1 MIRWFARN
9 GIAANFLMLAIL
21 AGGLYM
27 AIFRTPLEIAPALSW
42 RTVMIEMPY
51 RGGTAKDVERAILIP
66 IEEALEGVQGIKQ
79 LNADGM
85 RGMARFYLQA
95 EPGADLRALMDEVKA
110 RVDTITTFPNETER
124 PRVFIPESGNYFA
137 VLNVAVTG
145 ELSPQDLRKAARRV
159 QEDLLEM
166 PGISRAEV
174 QGGRRVEIAIEARS
188 DRLQAYGLTFQE
200 LADAVRRFSIDLPA
214 GAIDSAGGTLII
226 RTRGQAFTEADFAHI
241 PIRAG
246 RGADVLLGEVAT
258 IRDGFEEGEKRV
270 EFNGHPALFV
280 QVMRTGQESAIDI
293 SNKVREYVR
302 TAGARFP
309 EGLRLTVWNDESLSI
324 RARLGSLASNT
335 LQGGLLVLLLL
346 GLTLRPKLAFWIAA
360 GIPVALAGGLLVMPW
375 LGMTANMMSLFGFF
389 IVIGIVGDDAIVT
402 GENIFG
408 KLKSGTLPP
417 LDAVVVGT
425 QEVSTPVTFGALTTI
440 VAFVPMLFFQG
451 TWGDYAKQIP
461 PVVTAVLLFSLLAC
475 KLFLPTHL
483 KGLAVAERQNAF
495 DRFQARITG
504 RLDRFVDGVYRPALD
519 AALKHR
525 AVVLAAFVAA
535 GLLMSGYCLGG
546 RMKFVS
552 FPSVDAR
559 RITAVL
565 RLPEDTPVEVTAR
578 YVDRISVAL
587 EQMRKEFQDPGTGE
601 SLIRNVTRVI
611 GSTDAR
617 GGFRKSAGLVSVEIA
632 DPSERS
638 EPGPRNAV
646 IANRWTELV
655 GPIPEATFF
664 RIFAEQSFEGGQEYA
679 DGNLHFELRGPTS
692 PRKAE
697 IAQRMKDLLESFGG
711 IRTAWAQ
718 INYGQDELE
727 LSLKPR
733 AAELGL
739 TQALLARQVR
749 QAFYGEE
756 AQRVQRGVDDIR
768 VMVRLPRADR
778 ETLHTLD
785 QLRIRTPRGAEVPL
799 ATVAEVRFAKA
810 PSFVERNDG
819 AEVIRIGAQPVDDSV
834 DVLGIARELE
844 PQLLALCLEGENLS
858 FQFKGYVA
866 EAAESRQRTILGAVG
881 LLLAIYALLAIPLQS
896 LTQPIFV
903 MLIIPMGTI
912 GALLGHLALGMTPS
926 FLSVFGMLALA
937 GISVNNSLVLVDY
950 VNQRRAAGVPLLEA
964 AREAGLRRFQPI
976 LLTSITTFVGLAPMI
991 FDRSI
996 EAQFL
1001 IPMAVSM
1008 GFGILFTTV
1017 ITLFLV
1023 PCALLFAQDTGNA
1036 LRRIVSGSSALGRH
1050 LPPPPSPESP

>member
-1 MIRWFARN
+1 MIRWFANN

-21 AGGLYM
+21 VGGIYT
-27 AIFRTPLEIAPALSW
+27 AVFRTPLEITPALSW

-79 LNADGM
+79 LNADGS
-85 RGMARFYLQA
+85 RGMARFYLTA
-95 EPGADLRALMDEVKA
+95 EPGTDLRALMDDVKA

-145 ELSPQDLRKAARRV
+145 EVGPHDLRKIARRV
-159 QEDLLEM
+159 QEDLLEI
-166 PGISRAEV
+166 PGISRSEV
-174 QGGRRVEIAIEARS
+174 QGGRRVEIAVEARA
-188 DRLQAYGLTFQE
+188 DRLLAYNLTFQD
-200 LADAVRRFSIDLPA
+200 LADAIRRFSIDLPA
-214 GAIDSAGGTLII
+214 GAIDSESGTFVV
-226 RTRGQAFTEADFAHI
+226 RTRGQAYSQTEFAKI
-241 PIRAG
+241 PIRAAN
-246 RGADVLLGEVAT
+246 GAEVLLGDVAT
-258 IRDGFEEGEKRV
+258 IHDGFEEGDKRV
-270 EFNGHPALFV
+270 EFNGRPALFV
-280 QVMRTGQESAIDI
+280 QVMRTGNESAIDI

-302 TAGARFP
+302 TAATRFP
-309 EGLRLTVWNDESLSI
+309 EGIQLTVWNDESISI
-324 RARLGSLASNT
+324 QARLSSLASNT
-335 LQGGLLVLLLL
+335 LQGGLLVLVLL
-346 GLTLRPKLAFWIAA
+346 GLTMRPQLAFWIAA

-375 LGMTANMMSLFGFF
+375 LGITANMMSLFAFF

-402 GENIFG
+402 GENIYD
-408 KLKSGTLPP
+408 KLRAGALPP
-417 LDAVVVGT
+417 LEAVIEGT
-425 QEVSTPVTFGALTTI
+425 REVSTPVTFGALTTI
-440 VAFVPMLFFQG
+440 VAFVPMMFFQG

-483 KGLAVAERQNAF
+483 KDLNMGASENAF

-504 RLDRFVDGVYRPALD
+504 GLGWFVERVYRPALD
-519 AALKHR
+519 AALRHR
-525 AVVLAAFVAA
+525 ATVLTAFLTA
-535 GLLMSGYCLGG
+535 GLLMAGYCIGG

-559 RITAVL
+559 RISAVL
-565 RLPEDTPVEVTAR
+565 VLPENTPLEVTAR
-578 YVDRISVAL
+578 YVDRITAAL
-587 EQMRKEFQDPGTGE
+587 EQMRREFVDPGTGE

-611 GSTDAR
+611 GGTDAR
-617 GGFRKSAGLVSVEIA
+617 SGFRKSAGQLTVEIT

-638 EPGPRNAV
+638 VIGPRNS
-646 IANRWTELV
+646 ILANRWTELI
-655 GPIPEATFF
+655 GPIPEAQFF
-664 RIFAEQSFEGGQEYA
+664 RVYSEQSFEGGQEYA
-679 DGNLHFELRGPTS
+679 DGNLNFELRGPTS
-692 PRKAE
+692 PKKAE
-697 IAQRMKDLLESFGG
+697 IAQRMKTLLESYGG

-733 AAELGL
+733 AAELGV
-739 TQALLARQVR
+739 TQVLLARQVR

-768 VMVRLPRADR
+768 VMVRLPRVDR
-778 ETLHTLD
+778 ERLHTLD
-785 QLRIRTPRGAEVPL
+785 HLRIRTPRGAEVPL
-799 ATVAEVRFAKA
+799 ATVAEVRFTKA
-810 PSFVERNDG
+810 PSFVERNDR
-819 AEVIRIGAQPVDDSV
+819 AEVIRIGAQPADESV
-834 DVLGIARELE
+834 NLISIARELE
-844 PQLLALCLEGENLS
+844 PRLLELCLEGEGLS

-866 EAAESRQRTILGAVG
+866 EAAESRQRTILGAVA
-881 LLLAIYALLAIPLQS
+881 LLVAIYALLAIPLQS
-896 LTQPIFV
+896 LTQPIYV

-912 GALLGHLALGMTPS
+912 GALLGHMALGMTPS
-926 FLSVFGMLALA
+926 FLSIFGMLALA
-937 GISVNNSLVLVDY
+937 GISVSNSLVLVDY
-950 VNQRRAAGVPLLEA
+950 VNQRRAAGSSLIEA

-976 LLTSITTFVGLAPMI
+976 LLTSVTTFVGLAPMI

-1008 GFGILFTTV
+1008 GFGILFTTL

-1023 PCALLFAQDTGNA
+1023 PCALLTAEDLTIACSRIFRTTGP
-1036 LRRIVSGSSALGRH
+1036 V
-1050 LPPPPSPESP
+1050 PSVL

>member
-1 MIRWFARN
+1 MIRWFANN

-21 AGGLYM
+21 AGGIYT
-27 AIFRTPLEIAPALSW
+27 AVFRTPLEITPALSW

-79 LNADGM
+79 LNADGS
-85 RGMARFYLQA
+85 RGMARFYLTA
-95 EPGADLRALMDEVKA
+95 EPGTDLRALMDDVKA

-145 ELSPQDLRKAARRV
+145 EVGPHDLRKIARRV
-159 QEDLLEM
+159 QEDLLEI
-166 PGISRAEV
+166 PGISRSEV
-174 QGGRRVEIAIEARS
+174 QGGRRVEIAVEARA
-188 DRLQAYGLTFQE
+188 DRLLAYKLTFQD
-200 LADAVRRFSIDLPA
+200 LADAIRRFSIDLPA
-214 GAIDSAGGTLII
+214 GAIDSESGTFVV
-226 RTRGQAFTEADFAHI
+226 RTRGQAYSETEFAKI
-241 PIRAG
+241 PIRAAN
-246 RGADVLLGEVAT
+246 GAEVLLGDVAT
-258 IRDGFEEGEKRV
+258 IHDGFEEGDKRV
-270 EFNGHPALFV
+270 EFNGRPALFV
-280 QVMRTGQESAIDI
+280 QVMRTGNESAIDI

-302 TAGARFP
+302 TAATRFP
-309 EGLRLTVWNDESLSI
+309 EGIRLTVWNDESISI
-324 RARLGSLASNT
+324 RARLSSLASNT
-335 LQGGLLVLLLL
+335 LQGGLLVLVLL
-346 GLTLRPKLAFWIAA
+346 GLTMRPQLAFWIAA

-375 LGMTANMMSLFGFF
+375 LGITANMMSLFAFF

-402 GENIFG
+402 GENIYD
-408 KLKSGTLPP
+408 KLRAGTLSP
-417 LDAVVVGT
+417 LEAVIEGT
-425 QEVSTPVTFGALTTI
+425 REVSTPVTFGALTTI
-440 VAFVPMLFFQG
+440 VAFVPMMFFQG

-483 KGLAVAERQNAF
+483 KDLNMGASENAF

-504 RLDRFVDGVYRPALD
+504 GLGWFVERVYRPALD
-519 AALKHR
+519 AALRHR
-525 AVVLAAFVAA
+525 ATVLTAFLTA
-535 GLLMSGYCLGG
+535 GLLMAGYCIGG

-559 RITAVL
+559 RITAVIV
-565 RLPEDTPVEVTAR
+565 LPENTPLEVTAR
-578 YVDRISVAL
+578 YVDRITAAL
-587 EQMRKEFQDPGTGE
+587 EQMKREFVDPGTGE

-611 GSTDAR
+611 GGTDAR
-617 GGFRKSAGLVSVEIA
+617 SGFRKSAGQLTVEIT

-638 EPGPRNAV
+638 VTGPRNS
-646 IANRWTELV
+646 ILANRWTELI
-655 GPIPEATFF
+655 GPIPEAQFF
-664 RIFAEQSFEGGQEYA
+664 RVYSEQSFEGGQEYA
-679 DGNLHFELRGPTS
+679 DGNLNFELRGPTS
-692 PRKAE
+692 PKKAE
-697 IAQRMKDLLESFGG
+697 IAQRMKTLLESYGG

-733 AAELGL
+733 AAELGV

-768 VMVRLPRADR
+768 VMVRLPRVDR
-778 ETLHTLD
+778 ERLHTLD
-785 QLRIRTPRGAEVPL
+785 HLRIRTPRGAEVPL
-799 ATVAEVRFAKA
+799 ATVAEVRFTKA
-810 PSFVERNDG
+810 PSFVERNDR
-819 AEVIRIGAQPVDDSV
+819 AEVIRIGAQPADESV
-834 DVLGIARELE
+834 NLISIARELE
-844 PQLLALCLEGENLS
+844 PRLLELCLEGEGLS

-866 EAAESRQRTILGAVG
+866 EAAESRQRTILGAVA
-881 LLLAIYALLAIPLQS
+881 LLVAIYALLAIPLQS
-896 LTQPIFV
+896 LTQPIYV

-912 GALLGHLALGMTPS
+912 GALLGHMALDMTPS
-926 FLSVFGMLALA
+926 FLSIFGMLALA
-937 GISVNNSLVLVDY
+937 GISVSNSLVLVDY
-950 VNQRRAAGVPLLEA
+950 VNQRRAAGSSLIEA

-976 LLTSITTFVGLAPMI
+976 LLTSVTTFVGLAPMI

-1008 GFGILFTTV
+1008 GFGILFTTI

-1023 PCALLFAQDTGNA
+1023 PCALLTAEDLTIACSRIFRTTG
-1036 LRRIVSGSSALGRH
+1036 SGNNFRF
-1050 LPPPPSPESP
+1050 

>member
-1 MIRWFARN
+1 MIRWFANN

-21 AGGLYM
+21 VGGIYT
-27 AIFRTPLEIAPALSW
+27 AVFRTPLEITPSLSW

-79 LNADGM
+79 LNADGS
-85 RGMARFYLQA
+85 RGMARFYLTA
-95 EPGADLRALMDEVKA
+95 EPGTDLRALMDDVKA

-145 ELSPQDLRKAARRV
+145 EVGPHDLRKIARRV
-159 QEDLLEM
+159 QEDLLEI
-166 PGISRAEV
+166 PGISRSEV
-174 QGGRRVEIAIEARS
+174 QGGRRVEIAVEARA
-188 DRLQAYGLTFQE
+188 DRLLAYNLTFQD
-200 LADAVRRFSIDLPA
+200 LADAIRRFSIDLPA
-214 GAIDSAGGTLII
+214 GAIDSESGTFVV
-226 RTRGQAFTEADFAHI
+226 RTRGQAYSQTEFAKI
-241 PIRAG
+241 PIRAAN
-246 RGADVLLGEVAT
+246 GAEVLLGDVAT
-258 IRDGFEEGEKRV
+258 IHDGFEEGDKRV
-270 EFNGHPALFV
+270 EFNGRPALFV
-280 QVMRTGQESAIDI
+280 QVMRTGNESAIDI

-302 TAGARFP
+302 TAATRFP
-309 EGLRLTVWNDESLSI
+309 EGIQLTVWNDESISI
-324 RARLGSLASNT
+324 QARLSSLASNT
-335 LQGGLLVLLLL
+335 LQGGLLVLVLL
-346 GLTLRPKLAFWIAA
+346 GLTMRPQLAFWIAA

-375 LGMTANMMSLFGFF
+375 LGITANMMSLFAFF

-402 GENIFG
+402 GENIYD
-408 KLKSGTLPP
+408 KLRAGALPP
-417 LDAVVVGT
+417 LEAVIEGT
-425 QEVSTPVTFGALTTI
+425 REVSTPVTFGALTTI
-440 VAFVPMLFFQG
+440 VAFVPMMFFQG

-483 KGLAVAERQNAF
+483 KDLNMGASENAF

-504 RLDRFVDGVYRPALD
+504 GLGWFVERVYRPALD
-519 AALKHR
+519 AALRHR
-525 AVVLAAFVAA
+525 ATVLTAFLTA
-535 GLLMSGYCLGG
+535 GLLMAGYCIGG

-559 RITAVL
+559 RISAVL
-565 RLPEDTPVEVTAR
+565 VLPENTPLEVTAR
-578 YVDRISVAL
+578 YVDRITAAL
-587 EQMRKEFQDPGTGE
+587 EQMRREFVDPGTGE

-611 GSTDAR
+611 GGTDAR
-617 GGFRKSAGLVSVEIA
+617 SGFRKSAGQLTVEIT

-638 EPGPRNAV
+638 VIGPRNS
-646 IANRWTELV
+646 ILANRWTELI
-655 GPIPEATFF
+655 GPIPEAQFF
-664 RIFAEQSFEGGQEYA
+664 RVYSEQSFEGGQEYA
-679 DGNLHFELRGPTS
+679 DGNLNFELRGPTS
-692 PRKAE
+692 PKKAE
-697 IAQRMKDLLESFGG
+697 IAQRMKTLLESYGG

-733 AAELGL
+733 AAELGV
-739 TQALLARQVR
+739 TQVLLARQVR

-768 VMVRLPRADR
+768 VMVRLPRVDR
-778 ETLHTLD
+778 ERLHTLD
-785 QLRIRTPRGAEVPL
+785 HLRIRTPRGAEVPL
-799 ATVAEVRFAKA
+799 ATVAEVRFTKA
-810 PSFVERNDG
+810 PSFVERNDR
-819 AEVIRIGAQPVDDSV
+819 AEVIRIGAQPADESV
-834 DVLGIARELE
+834 NLISIARELE
-844 PQLLALCLEGENLS
+844 PRLLELCLEGEGLS

-866 EAAESRQRTILGAVG
+866 EAAESRQRTILGAVA
-881 LLLAIYALLAIPLQS
+881 LLVAIYALLAIPLQS
-896 LTQPIFV
+896 LTQPIYV

-912 GALLGHLALGMTPS
+912 GALLGHMALGMTPS
-926 FLSVFGMLALA
+926 FLSIFGMLALA
-937 GISVNNSLVLVDY
+937 GISVSNSLVLVDY
-950 VNQRRAAGVPLLEA
+950 VNQRRAAGSSLIEA

-976 LLTSITTFVGLAPMI
+976 LLTSVTTFVGLAPMI

-1008 GFGILFTTV
+1008 GFGILFTTL

-1023 PCALLFAQDTGNA
+1023 PCALLTAEDLTIACSRIFRTTGP
-1036 LRRIVSGSSALGRH
+1036 V
-1050 LPPPPSPESP
+1050 PSVP

>member
-1 MIRWFARN
+1 MIRWFANN

-21 AGGLYM
+21 VGGIYT
-27 AIFRTPLEIAPALSW
+27 AVFRTPLEITPSLSW

-79 LNADGM
+79 LNADGS
-85 RGMARFYLQA
+85 RGMARFYLTA
-95 EPGADLRALMDEVKA
+95 EPSTDLRALMDDVKA

-145 ELSPQDLRKAARRV
+145 EVGPHDLRKIARRV
-159 QEDLLEM
+159 QEDLLEI
-166 PGISRAEV
+166 PGISRSEV
-174 QGGRRVEIAIEARS
+174 QGGRRVEIAVEARA
-188 DRLQAYGLTFQE
+188 DRLLAYNLTFQD
-200 LADAVRRFSIDLPA
+200 LADAIRRFSIDLPA
-214 GAIDSAGGTLII
+214 GAIDSESGTFVV
-226 RTRGQAFTEADFAHI
+226 RTRGQAYSQTEFAKI
-241 PIRAG
+241 PIRAAN
-246 RGADVLLGEVAT
+246 GAEVLLGDVAT
-258 IRDGFEEGEKRV
+258 IHDGFEEGDKRV
-270 EFNGHPALFV
+270 EFNGRPALFV
-280 QVMRTGQESAIDI
+280 QVMRTGNESAIDI

-302 TAGARFP
+302 TAATRFP
-309 EGLRLTVWNDESLSI
+309 EGIQLTVWNDESISI
-324 RARLGSLASNT
+324 QARLSSLASNT
-335 LQGGLLVLLLL
+335 LQGGLLVLVLL
-346 GLTLRPKLAFWIAA
+346 GLTMRPQLAFWIAA

-375 LGMTANMMSLFGFF
+375 LGITANMMSLFAFF

-402 GENIFG
+402 GENIYD
-408 KLKSGTLPP
+408 KLRAGALPP
-417 LDAVVVGT
+417 LEAVIEGT
-425 QEVSTPVTFGALTTI
+425 REVSTPVTFGALTTI
-440 VAFVPMLFFQG
+440 VAFVPMMFFQG

-483 KGLAVAERQNAF
+483 KDLNMGASENAF

-504 RLDRFVDGVYRPALD
+504 GLGWFVERVYRPALD
-519 AALKHR
+519 AALRHR
-525 AVVLAAFVAA
+525 ATVLTAFLTA
-535 GLLMSGYCLGG
+535 GLLMAGYCIGG

-559 RITAVL
+559 RISAVL
-565 RLPEDTPVEVTAR
+565 VLPENTPLEVTAR
-578 YVDRISVAL
+578 YVDRITAAL
-587 EQMRKEFQDPGTGE
+587 EQMRREFVDPGTGE

-611 GSTDAR
+611 GGTDAR
-617 GGFRKSAGLVSVEIA
+617 SGFRKSAGQLTVEIT

-638 EPGPRNAV
+638 VIGPRNS
-646 IANRWTELV
+646 ILANRWTELI
-655 GPIPEATFF
+655 GPIPEAQFF
-664 RIFAEQSFEGGQEYA
+664 RVYSEQSFEGGQEYA
-679 DGNLHFELRGPTS
+679 DGNLNFELRGPTS
-692 PRKAE
+692 PKKAE
-697 IAQRMKDLLESFGG
+697 IAQRMKTLLESYGG

-733 AAELGL
+733 AAELGV

-768 VMVRLPRADR
+768 VMVRLPRVDR
-778 ETLHTLD
+778 ERLHTLD
-785 QLRIRTPRGAEVPL
+785 HLRIRTPRGAEVPL
-799 ATVAEVRFAKA
+799 ATVAEVRFTKA
-810 PSFVERNDG
+810 PSFVERNDR
-819 AEVIRIGAQPVDDSV
+819 AEVIRIGAQPADESV
-834 DVLGIARELE
+834 NLISIARELE
-844 PQLLALCLEGENLS
+844 PRLLELCLEGEGLS

-866 EAAESRQRTILGAVG
+866 EAAESRQRTILGAVA
-881 LLLAIYALLAIPLQS
+881 LLVAIYALLAIPLQS
-896 LTQPIFV
+896 LTQPIYV

-912 GALLGHLALGMTPS
+912 GALLGHMALGMTPS
-926 FLSVFGMLALA
+926 FLSIFGMLALA
-937 GISVNNSLVLVDY
+937 GISVSNSLVLVDY
-950 VNQRRAAGVPLLEA
+950 VNQRRAAGSSLIEA

-976 LLTSITTFVGLAPMI
+976 LLTSVTTFVGLAPMI

-1008 GFGILFTTV
+1008 GFGILFTTL

-1023 PCALLFAQDTGNA
+1023 PCALLTAEDLTIACSRIFRTTGP
-1036 LRRIVSGSSALGRH
+1036 V
-1050 LPPPPSPESP
+1050 PSVP

>member
-1 MIRWFARN
+1 MIRWFANN

-21 AGGLYM
+21 AGGIYT
-27 AIFRTPLEIAPALSW
+27 AVFRTPLEITPALSW

-79 LNADGM
+79 LNADGS
-85 RGMARFYLQA
+85 RGMARFYLTA
-95 EPGADLRALMDEVKA
+95 EPGTDLRALMDDVKA

-145 ELSPQDLRKAARRV
+145 EVGPHDLRKIARRV
-159 QEDLLEM
+159 QEDLLEI
-166 PGISRAEV
+166 PGISRSEV
-174 QGGRRVEIAIEARS
+174 QGGRRVEIAVEARA
-188 DRLQAYGLTFQE
+188 DRLLAYKLTFQD
-200 LADAVRRFSIDLPA
+200 LADAIRRFSIDLPA
-214 GAIDSAGGTLII
+214 GAIDSESGTFVV
-226 RTRGQAFTEADFAHI
+226 RTRGQAYSETEFAKI
-241 PIRAG
+241 PIRAAN
-246 RGADVLLGEVAT
+246 GAEVLLGDVAT
-258 IRDGFEEGEKRV
+258 IHDGFEEGDKRV
-270 EFNGHPALFV
+270 EFNGRPALFV
-280 QVMRTGQESAIDI
+280 QVMRTGNESAIDI

-302 TAGARFP
+302 TAATRFP
-309 EGLRLTVWNDESLSI
+309 EGIRLTVWNDESISI
-324 RARLGSLASNT
+324 RARLSSLASNT
-335 LQGGLLVLLLL
+335 LQGGLLVLVLL
-346 GLTLRPKLAFWIAA
+346 GLTMRPQLAFWIAA

-375 LGMTANMMSLFGFF
+375 LGITANMMSLFAFF

-402 GENIFG
+402 GENIYD
-408 KLKSGTLPP
+408 KLRAGTLSP
-417 LDAVVVGT
+417 LEAVIEGT
-425 QEVSTPVTFGALTTI
+425 REVSTPVTFGALTTI
-440 VAFVPMLFFQG
+440 VAFVPMMFFQG

-483 KGLAVAERQNAF
+483 KDLNMGASENAF

-504 RLDRFVDGVYRPALD
+504 GLGWFVERVYRPALD
-519 AALKHR
+519 AALRHR
-525 AVVLAAFVAA
+525 ATVLTAFLTA
-535 GLLMSGYCLGG
+535 GLLMAGYCIGG

-559 RITAVL
+559 RITAVIV
-565 RLPEDTPVEVTAR
+565 LPENTPLEVTAR
-578 YVDRISVAL
+578 YVDRITAAL
-587 EQMRKEFQDPGTGE
+587 EQMKREFVDPGTGE

-611 GSTDAR
+611 GGTDAR
-617 GGFRKSAGLVSVEIA
+617 SGFRKSAGQLTVEIT

-638 EPGPRNAV
+638 VTGPRNS
-646 IANRWTELV
+646 ILANRWTELI
-655 GPIPEATFF
+655 GPIPEAQFF
-664 RIFAEQSFEGGQEYA
+664 RVYSEQSFEGGQEYA
-679 DGNLHFELRGPTS
+679 DGNLNFELRGPTS
-692 PRKAE
+692 PKKAE
-697 IAQRMKDLLESFGG
+697 IAQRMKTLLESYGG

-733 AAELGL
+733 AAELGV

-768 VMVRLPRADR
+768 VMVRLPRVDR
-778 ETLHTLD
+778 ERLHTLD
-785 QLRIRTPRGAEVPL
+785 HLRIRTPRGAEVPL
-799 ATVAEVRFAKA
+799 ATVAEVRFTKA
-810 PSFVERNDG
+810 PSFVERNDR
-819 AEVIRIGAQPVDDSV
+819 AEVIRIGAQPADESV
-834 DVLGIARELE
+834 NLISIARELE
-844 PQLLALCLEGENLS
+844 PRLLELCLEGEGLS

-866 EAAESRQRTILGAVG
+866 EAAESRQRTILGAVA
-881 LLLAIYALLAIPLQS
+881 LLVAIYALLAIPLQS
-896 LTQPIFV
+896 LTQPIYV

-912 GALLGHLALGMTPS
+912 GALLGHMALDMTPS
-926 FLSVFGMLALA
+926 FLSIFGMLALA
-937 GISVNNSLVLVDY
+937 GISVSNSLVLVDY
-950 VNQRRAAGVPLLEA
+950 VNQRRAAGSSLIEA

-976 LLTSITTFVGLAPMI
+976 LLTSVTTFVGLAPMI

-1008 GFGILFTTV
+1008 GFGILFTTI

-1023 PCALLFAQDTGNA
+1023 PCALLTAEDLTIACSRIFRTTGSTTG
-1036 LRRIVSGSSALGRH
+1036 SGNNFRF
-1050 LPPPPSPESP
+1050 

>member
-1 MIRWFARN
+1 MIRWFANN

-21 AGGLYM
+21 AGGIYI
-27 AIFRTPLEIAPALSW
+27 AVFRTPLEITPALSW

-79 LNADGM
+79 LNADGS
-85 RGMARFYLQA
+85 RGMARFYLTA
-95 EPGADLRALMDEVKA
+95 EPGTDLRALMDDVKA

-145 ELSPQDLRKAARRV
+145 EVGPHDLRKIARRV
-159 QEDLLEM
+159 QEDLLEI
-166 PGISRAEV
+166 PGISRSEV
-174 QGGRRVEIAIEARS
+174 QGGRRVEIAVEARA
-188 DRLQAYGLTFQE
+188 DRLLAYKLTFQD
-200 LADAVRRFSIDLPA
+200 LADAIRRFSIDLPA
-214 GAIDSAGGTLII
+214 GAIDSESGTFVV
-226 RTRGQAFTEADFAHI
+226 RTRGQAYSETEFAKI
-241 PIRAG
+241 PIRAAN
-246 RGADVLLGEVAT
+246 GAEVLLGDVAT
-258 IRDGFEEGEKRV
+258 IHDGFEEGDKRV
-270 EFNGHPALFV
+270 EFNGRPALFV
-280 QVMRTGQESAIDI
+280 QVMRTGNESAIDI

-302 TAGARFP
+302 TAATRFP
-309 EGLRLTVWNDESLSI
+309 EGIRLTVWNDESISI
-324 RARLGSLASNT
+324 RARLSSLASNT
-335 LQGGLLVLLLL
+335 LQGGLLVLVLL
-346 GLTLRPKLAFWIAA
+346 GLTMRPQLAFWIAA

-375 LGMTANMMSLFGFF
+375 LGITANMMSLFAFF

-402 GENIFG
+402 GENIYD
-408 KLKSGTLPP
+408 KLRAGTLPP
-417 LDAVVVGT
+417 LEAVIEGT
-425 QEVSTPVTFGALTTI
+425 REVSTPVTFGALTTI
-440 VAFVPMLFFQG
+440 VAFVPMMFFQG

-483 KGLAVAERQNAF
+483 KDLNMGASENAF

-504 RLDRFVDGVYRPALD
+504 GLGWFVERVYRPALD
-519 AALKHR
+519 AALRHR
-525 AVVLAAFVAA
+525 ATVLTAFLTA
-535 GLLMSGYCLGG
+535 GLLMAGYCIGG

-559 RITAVL
+559 RITAVIV
-565 RLPEDTPVEVTAR
+565 LPENTPLEVTAR
-578 YVDRISVAL
+578 YVDRITAAL
-587 EQMRKEFQDPGTGE
+587 EQMKREFVDPGTGE

-611 GSTDAR
+611 GGTDAR
-617 GGFRKSAGLVSVEIA
+617 SGFRKSAGQLTVEIT

-638 EPGPRNAV
+638 VTGPRNS
-646 IANRWTELV
+646 ILANRWTELI
-655 GPIPEATFF
+655 GPIPEAQFF
-664 RIFAEQSFEGGQEYA
+664 RVYSEQSFEGGQEYA
-679 DGNLHFELRGPTS
+679 DGNLNFELRGPTS
-692 PRKAE
+692 PKKAE
-697 IAQRMKDLLESFGG
+697 IAQRMKTLLESYGG

-733 AAELGL
+733 AAELGV

-768 VMVRLPRADR
+768 VMVRLPRVDR
-778 ETLHTLD
+778 ERLHTLD
-785 QLRIRTPRGAEVPL
+785 HLRIRTPRGAEVPL
-799 ATVAEVRFAKA
+799 ATVAEVRFTKA
-810 PSFVERNDG
+810 PSFVERNDR
-819 AEVIRIGAQPVDDSV
+819 AEVIRIGAQPADESV
-834 DVLGIARELE
+834 NLISIARELE
-844 PQLLALCLEGENLS
+844 PRLLELCLEGEGLS

-866 EAAESRQRTILGAVG
+866 EAAESRQRTILGAVA
-881 LLLAIYALLAIPLQS
+881 LLVAIYALLAIPLQS
-896 LTQPIFV
+896 LTQPIYV

-912 GALLGHLALGMTPS
+912 GALLGHMALDMTPS
-926 FLSVFGMLALA
+926 FLSIFGMLALA
-937 GISVNNSLVLVDY
+937 GISVSNSLVLVDY
-950 VNQRRAAGVPLLEA
+950 VNQRRAAGSSLIEA

-976 LLTSITTFVGLAPMI
+976 LLTSVTTFVGLAPMI

-1008 GFGILFTTV
+1008 GFGILFTTI

-1023 PCALLFAQDTGNA
+1023 PCALLTAEDLTIACSRIFRTTGSTTGSGND
-1036 LRRIVSGSSALGRH
+1036 LRF
-1050 LPPPPSPESP
+1050 

>member
-1 MIRWFARN
+1 MIRWFANN

-21 AGGLYM
+21 VGGIYT
-27 AIFRTPLEIAPALSW
+27 AVFRTPLEITPALSW

-79 LNADGM
+79 LNADGS
-85 RGMARFYLQA
+85 RGMARFYLTA
-95 EPGADLRALMDEVKA
+95 EPSTDLRALMDDVKA

-145 ELSPQDLRKAARRV
+145 EVGPHDLRKIARRV
-159 QEDLLEM
+159 QEDLLEI
-166 PGISRAEV
+166 PGISRSEV
-174 QGGRRVEIAIEARS
+174 QGGRRVEIAVEARA
-188 DRLQAYGLTFQE
+188 DRLLAYNLTFQD
-200 LADAVRRFSIDLPA
+200 LADAIRRFSIDLPA
-214 GAIDSAGGTLII
+214 GAIDSESGTFVV
-226 RTRGQAFTEADFAHI
+226 RTRGQAYSQTEFAKI
-241 PIRAG
+241 PIRAAN
-246 RGADVLLGEVAT
+246 GAEVLLGDVAT
-258 IRDGFEEGEKRV
+258 IHDGFEEGDKRV
-270 EFNGHPALFV
+270 EFNGRPALFV
-280 QVMRTGQESAIDI
+280 QVMRTGNESAIDI

-302 TAGARFP
+302 TAATRFP
-309 EGLRLTVWNDESLSI
+309 EGIQLTVWNDESISI
-324 RARLGSLASNT
+324 RARLSSLASNT
-335 LQGGLLVLLLL
+335 LQGGLLVLVLL
-346 GLTLRPKLAFWIAA
+346 GLTMRPQLAFWIAA

-375 LGMTANMMSLFGFF
+375 LGITANMMSLFAFF

-402 GENIFG
+402 GENIYD
-408 KLKSGTLPP
+408 KLRAGALPP
-417 LDAVVVGT
+417 LEAVIEGT
-425 QEVSTPVTFGALTTI
+425 REVSTPVTFGALTTI
-440 VAFVPMLFFQG
+440 VAFVPMMFFQG

-483 KGLAVAERQNAF
+483 KDLNMGASENAF

-504 RLDRFVDGVYRPALD
+504 GLGWFVERVYRPALD
-519 AALKHR
+519 AALRHR
-525 AVVLAAFVAA
+525 ATVLTAFLTA
-535 GLLMSGYCLGG
+535 GLLMAGYCIGG

-559 RITAVL
+559 RISAVL
-565 RLPEDTPVEVTAR
+565 VLPENTPLEVTAR
-578 YVDRISVAL
+578 YVDRITAAL
-587 EQMRKEFQDPGTGE
+587 EQMKREFVDPGTGE

-611 GSTDAR
+611 GGTDAR
-617 GGFRKSAGLVSVEIA
+617 SGFRKSAGQLTVEIT

-638 EPGPRNAV
+638 VTGPRNS
-646 IANRWTELV
+646 ILANRWTELI
-655 GPIPEATFF
+655 GPIPEAQFF
-664 RIFAEQSFEGGQEYA
+664 RVYSEQSFEGGQEYA
-679 DGNLHFELRGPTS
+679 DGNLNFELRGPTS
-692 PRKAE
+692 PKKAE
-697 IAQRMKDLLESFGG
+697 IAQRMKTLLESYGS

-733 AAELGL
+733 AAELGV

-768 VMVRLPRADR
+768 VMVRLPREDR
-778 ETLHTLD
+778 ERLHTLD
-785 QLRIRTPRGAEVPL
+785 HLRIRTPRGAEVPL
-799 ATVAEVRFAKA
+799 ATVAEVRFTKA
-810 PSFVERNDG
+810 PSFVERNDR
-819 AEVIRIGAQPVDDSV
+819 AEVIRIGAQPADESV
-834 DVLGIARELE
+834 NLISIARELE
-844 PQLLALCLEGENLS
+844 PRLLELCLEGEGLS

-866 EAAESRQRTILGAVG
+866 EAAESRQRTILGAVA
-881 LLLAIYALLAIPLQS
+881 LLVAIYALLAIPLQS
-896 LTQPIFV
+896 LTQPIYV

-912 GALLGHLALGMTPS
+912 GALLGHMALGITPS
-926 FLSVFGMLALA
+926 FLSIFGMLALA
-937 GISVNNSLVLVDY
+937 GISVSNSLVLVDY
-950 VNQRRAAGVPLLEA
+950 VNQRRAAGSSLIEA

-976 LLTSITTFVGLAPMI
+976 LLTSVTTFVGLAPMI

-1008 GFGILFTTV
+1008 GFGILFTTI

-1023 PCALLFAQDTGNA
+1023 PCALLTAEDLTIACSRIFRTTGP
-1036 LRRIVSGSSALGRH
+1036 V
-1050 LPPPPSPESP
+1050 PSVL

>member
-1 MIRWFARN
+1 MIRWFANN

-21 AGGLYM
+21 VGGIYT
-27 AIFRTPLEIAPALSW
+27 AVFRTPLEITPSLSW

-79 LNADGM
+79 LNADGS
-85 RGMARFYLQA
+85 RGMARFYLTA
-95 EPGADLRALMDEVKA
+95 EPSTDLRALMDDVKA

-145 ELSPQDLRKAARRV
+145 EVGPHDLRKIARRV
-159 QEDLLEM
+159 QEDLLEI
-166 PGISRAEV
+166 PGISRSEV
-174 QGGRRVEIAIEARS
+174 QGGRRVEIAVEARA
-188 DRLQAYGLTFQE
+188 DRLLAYNLTFQD
-200 LADAVRRFSIDLPA
+200 LADAIRRFSIDLPA
-214 GAIDSAGGTLII
+214 GAIDSESGTFVV
-226 RTRGQAFTEADFAHI
+226 RTRGQAYSQTEFAKI
-241 PIRAG
+241 PIRAAN
-246 RGADVLLGEVAT
+246 GAEVLLGDVAT
-258 IRDGFEEGEKRV
+258 IHDGFEEGDKRV
-270 EFNGHPALFV
+270 EFNGRPALFV
-280 QVMRTGQESAIDI
+280 QVMRTGNESAIDI

-302 TAGARFP
+302 TAATRFP
-309 EGLRLTVWNDESLSI
+309 EGIQLTVWNDESISI
-324 RARLGSLASNT
+324 QARLSSLASNT
-335 LQGGLLVLLLL
+335 LQGGLLVLVLL
-346 GLTLRPKLAFWIAA
+346 GLTMRPQLAFWIAA

-375 LGMTANMMSLFGFF
+375 LGITANMMSLFAFF

-402 GENIFG
+402 GENIYD
-408 KLKSGTLPP
+408 KLRAGALPP
-417 LDAVVVGT
+417 LEAVIEGT
-425 QEVSTPVTFGALTTI
+425 REVSTPVTFGALTTI
-440 VAFVPMLFFQG
+440 VAFVPMMFFQG

-483 KGLAVAERQNAF
+483 KDLNMGASENAF

-504 RLDRFVDGVYRPALD
+504 GLGWFVERVYRPALD
-519 AALKHR
+519 AALRHR
-525 AVVLAAFVAA
+525 ATVLTAFLTA
-535 GLLMSGYCLGG
+535 GLLMAGYCIGG

-559 RITAVL
+559 RISAVL
-565 RLPEDTPVEVTAR
+565 VLPENTPLEVTAR
-578 YVDRISVAL
+578 YVDRITAAL
-587 EQMRKEFQDPGTGE
+587 EQMRREFVDPGTGE

-611 GSTDAR
+611 GGTDAR
-617 GGFRKSAGLVSVEIA
+617 GGFRKSAGQLTVEIT

-638 EPGPRNAV
+638 VTGPRNS
-646 IANRWTELV
+646 ILANRWTELI
-655 GPIPEATFF
+655 GPIPEAQFF
-664 RIFAEQSFEGGQEYA
+664 RVYSEQSFEGGQEYA
-679 DGNLHFELRGPTS
+679 DGNLNFELRGPTS
-692 PRKAE
+692 PKKAE
-697 IAQRMKDLLESFGG
+697 IAQRMKTLLESYGG

-733 AAELGL
+733 AAELGV

-768 VMVRLPRADR
+768 VMVRLPRVDR
-778 ETLHTLD
+778 ERLHTLD
-785 QLRIRTPRGAEVPL
+785 HLRIRTPRGAEVPL
-799 ATVAEVRFAKA
+799 ATVAEVRFTKA
-810 PSFVERNDG
+810 PSFVERNDR
-819 AEVIRIGAQPVDDSV
+819 AEVIRIGAQPADESV
-834 DVLGIARELE
+834 NLISIARELE
-844 PQLLALCLEGENLS
+844 PRLLELCLEGEGLS

-866 EAAESRQRTILGAVG
+866 EAAESRQRTILGAVA
-881 LLLAIYALLAIPLQS
+881 LLVAIYALLAIPLQS
-896 LTQPIFV
+896 LTQPIYV

-912 GALLGHLALGMTPS
+912 GALLGHMALGMTPS
-926 FLSVFGMLALA
+926 FLSIFGMLALA
-937 GISVNNSLVLVDY
+937 GISVSNSLVLVDY
-950 VNQRRAAGVPLLEA
+950 VNQRRAAGSSLIEA

-976 LLTSITTFVGLAPMI
+976 LLTSVTTFVGLAPMI

-1008 GFGILFTTV
+1008 GFGILFTTI

-1023 PCALLFAQDTGNA
+1023 PCALLTAEDLTIACSRIFRTTGP
-1036 LRRIVSGSSALGRH
+1036 V
-1050 LPPPPSPESP
+1050 PSVL

>member
-1 MIRWFARN
+1 MIRWFANN

-21 AGGLYM
+21 VGGIYT
-27 AIFRTPLEIAPALSW
+27 AVFRTPLEITPALSW

-79 LNADGM
+79 LNADGS
-85 RGMARFYLQA
+85 RGMARFYLTA
-95 EPGADLRALMDEVKA
+95 EPGTDLRSLMDDVKA

-145 ELSPQDLRKAARRV
+145 EVGPHDLRKIARRV
-159 QEDLLEM
+159 QEDLLEI
-166 PGISRAEV
+166 PGISRSEV
-174 QGGRRVEIAIEARS
+174 QGGRRVEIAVEARA
-188 DRLQAYGLTFQE
+188 DRLLAYNLTFQD
-200 LADAVRRFSIDLPA
+200 LADAIRRFSIDLPA
-214 GAIDSAGGTLII
+214 GAIDSESGTFVV
-226 RTRGQAFTEADFAHI
+226 RTRGQAYSQTEFAKI
-241 PIRAG
+241 PIRAAN
-246 RGADVLLGEVAT
+246 GAEVLLGDVAT
-258 IRDGFEEGEKRV
+258 IHDGFEEGDKRV
-270 EFNGHPALFV
+270 EFNGRPALFV
-280 QVMRTGQESAIDI
+280 QVMRTGNESAIDI

-302 TAGARFP
+302 TAATRFP
-309 EGLRLTVWNDESLSI
+309 EGIQLTVWNDESISI
-324 RARLGSLASNT
+324 QARLSSLASNT
-335 LQGGLLVLLLL
+335 LQGGLLVLVLL
-346 GLTLRPKLAFWIAA
+346 GLTMRPQLAFWIAA

-375 LGMTANMMSLFGFF
+375 LGITANMMSLFAFF

-402 GENIFG
+402 GENIYD
-408 KLKSGTLPP
+408 KLRAGALPP
-417 LDAVVVGT
+417 LEAVIEGT
-425 QEVSTPVTFGALTTI
+425 REVSTPVTFGALTTI
-440 VAFVPMLFFQG
+440 VAFVPMMFFQG

-483 KGLAVAERQNAF
+483 KDLNMGASENAF

-504 RLDRFVDGVYRPALD
+504 GLGWFVERVYRPALD
-519 AALKHR
+519 AALRHR
-525 AVVLAAFVAA
+525 ATVLTAFLTA
-535 GLLMSGYCLGG
+535 GLLMAGYCIGG

-559 RITAVL
+559 RISAVL
-565 RLPEDTPVEVTAR
+565 VLPENTPLEVTAR
-578 YVDRISVAL
+578 YVDRITAAL
-587 EQMRKEFQDPGTGE
+587 EQMRREFVDPGTGE

-611 GSTDAR
+611 GGTDAR
-617 GGFRKSAGLVSVEIA
+617 SGFRKSAGQLTVEIT

-638 EPGPRNAV
+638 VTGPRNS
-646 IANRWTELV
+646 ILANRWTELI
-655 GPIPEATFF
+655 GPIPEAQFF
-664 RIFAEQSFEGGQEYA
+664 RVYSEQSFEGGQEYA
-679 DGNLHFELRGPTS
+679 DGNLNFELRGPTS
-692 PRKAE
+692 PKKAE
-697 IAQRMKDLLESFGG
+697 IAQRMKTLLESYGG

-733 AAELGL
+733 AAELGV

-768 VMVRLPRADR
+768 VMVRLPRVDR
-778 ETLHTLD
+778 ERLHTLD
-785 QLRIRTPRGAEVPL
+785 HLRIRTPRGAEVPL
-799 ATVAEVRFAKA
+799 ATVAEVRFTKA
-810 PSFVERNDG
+810 PSFVERNDR
-819 AEVIRIGAQPVDDSV
+819 AEVIRIGAQPADESV
-834 DVLGIARELE
+834 NLISIARELE
-844 PQLLALCLEGENLS
+844 PRLLELCLEGEGLS

-866 EAAESRQRTILGAVG
+866 EAAESRQRTILGAVA
-881 LLLAIYALLAIPLQS
+881 LLVAIYALLAIPLQS
-896 LTQPIFV
+896 LTQPIYV

-912 GALLGHLALGMTPS
+912 GALLGHMALGMTPS
-926 FLSVFGMLALA
+926 FLSIFGMLALA
-937 GISVNNSLVLVDY
+937 GISVSNSLVLVDY
-950 VNQRRAAGVPLLEA
+950 VNQRRGAGSSLIEA

-976 LLTSITTFVGLAPMI
+976 LLTSVTTFVGLAPMI

-1008 GFGILFTTV
+1008 GFGILFTTL

-1023 PCALLFAQDTGNA
+1023 PCALLTAEDLTIACSRIFRTTGP
-1036 LRRIVSGSSALGRH
+1036 V
-1050 LPPPPSPESP
+1050 PSVL

>member
-1 MIRWFARN
+1 MIRWFANN

-21 AGGLYM
+21 VGGIYT
-27 AIFRTPLEIAPALSW
+27 AVFRTPLEITPSLSW

-79 LNADGM
+79 LNADGS
-85 RGMARFYLQA
+85 RGMARFYLTA
-95 EPGADLRALMDEVKA
+95 EPGTDLRALMDDVKA

-145 ELSPQDLRKAARRV
+145 EVGPHDLRKIARRV
-159 QEDLLEM
+159 QEDLLEI
-166 PGISRAEV
+166 PGISRSEV
-174 QGGRRVEIAIEARS
+174 QGGRRVEIAVEARA
-188 DRLQAYGLTFQE
+188 DRLLAYNLTFQD
-200 LADAVRRFSIDLPA
+200 LADAIRRFSIDLPA
-214 GAIDSAGGTLII
+214 GAIDSESGTFVV
-226 RTRGQAFTEADFAHI
+226 RTRGQAYSQTEFAKI
-241 PIRAG
+241 PIRAAN
-246 RGADVLLGEVAT
+246 GAEVLLGDVAT
-258 IRDGFEEGEKRV
+258 IHDGFEEGDKRV
-270 EFNGHPALFV
+270 EFNGRPALFV
-280 QVMRTGQESAIDI
+280 QVMRTGNESAIDI

-302 TAGARFP
+302 TAATRFP
-309 EGLRLTVWNDESLSI
+309 EGIQLTVWNDESISI
-324 RARLGSLASNT
+324 QARLSSLASNT
-335 LQGGLLVLLLL
+335 LQGGLLVLVLL
-346 GLTLRPKLAFWIAA
+346 GLTMRPQLAFWIAA

-375 LGMTANMMSLFGFF
+375 LGITANMMSLFAFF

-402 GENIFG
+402 GENIYD
-408 KLKSGTLPP
+408 KLRAGALPP
-417 LDAVVVGT
+417 LEAVIEGT
-425 QEVSTPVTFGALTTI
+425 REVSTPVTFGALTTI
-440 VAFVPMLFFQG
+440 VAFVPMMFFQG

-483 KGLAVAERQNAF
+483 KDLNMGASENAF

-504 RLDRFVDGVYRPALD
+504 GLGWFVERVYRPALD
-519 AALKHR
+519 AALRHR
-525 AVVLAAFVAA
+525 ATVLTAFLTA
-535 GLLMSGYCLGG
+535 GLLMAGYCIGG

-559 RITAVL
+559 RISAVL
-565 RLPEDTPVEVTAR
+565 VLPENTPLEVTAR
-578 YVDRISVAL
+578 YVDRITAAL
-587 EQMRKEFQDPGTGE
+587 EQMRREFVDPGTGE

-611 GSTDAR
+611 GGTDAR
-617 GGFRKSAGLVSVEIA
+617 SGFRKSAGQLTVEIT

-638 EPGPRNAV
+638 VIGPRNS
-646 IANRWTELV
+646 ILANRWTELI
-655 GPIPEATFF
+655 GPIPEAQFF
-664 RIFAEQSFEGGQEYA
+664 RVYSEQSFEGGQEYA
-679 DGNLHFELRGPTS
+679 DGNLNFELRGPTS
-692 PRKAE
+692 PKKAE
-697 IAQRMKDLLESFGG
+697 IAQRMKTLLESYGG

-733 AAELGL
+733 AAELGV

-768 VMVRLPRADR
+768 VMVRLPRVDR
-778 ETLHTLD
+778 ERLHTLD
-785 QLRIRTPRGAEVPL
+785 HLRIRTPRGAEVPL
-799 ATVAEVRFAKA
+799 ATVAEVRFTKA
-810 PSFVERNDG
+810 PSFVERNDR
-819 AEVIRIGAQPVDDSV
+819 AEVIRIGAQPADESV
-834 DVLGIARELE
+834 NLISIARELE
-844 PQLLALCLEGENLS
+844 PRLLELCLEGEGLS

-866 EAAESRQRTILGAVG
+866 EAAESRQRTILGAVA
-881 LLLAIYALLAIPLQS
+881 LLVAIYALLAIPLQS
-896 LTQPIFV
+896 LTQPIYV

-912 GALLGHLALGMTPS
+912 GALLGHMALGMTPS
-926 FLSVFGMLALA
+926 FLSIFGMLALA
-937 GISVNNSLVLVDY
+937 GISVSNSLVLVDY
-950 VNQRRAAGVPLLEA
+950 VNQRRAAGSSLIEA

-976 LLTSITTFVGLAPMI
+976 LLTSVTTFVGLAPMI

-1008 GFGILFTTV
+1008 GFGILFTTI

-1023 PCALLFAQDTGNA
+1023 PCALLTAEDLTIACSRIFRTTGP
-1036 LRRIVSGSSALGRH
+1036 V
-1050 LPPPPSPESP
+1050 PSVP

>member
-1 MIRWFARN
+1 MIRWFANN

-21 AGGLYM
+21 VGGMYT
-27 AIFRTPLEIAPALSW
+27 AVFRTPLEITPSLSW

-79 LNADGM
+79 LNADGS
-85 RGMARFYLQA
+85 RGMARFYLTA
-95 EPGADLRALMDEVKA
+95 EPSTDLRALMDDVKA

-145 ELSPQDLRKAARRV
+145 EVGPHDLRKIARRV
-159 QEDLLEM
+159 QEDLLEI
-166 PGISRAEV
+166 PGISRSEV
-174 QGGRRVEIAIEARS
+174 QGGRRVEIAVEARA
-188 DRLQAYGLTFQE
+188 DRLLAYNLTFQD
-200 LADAVRRFSIDLPA
+200 LADAIRRFSIDLPA
-214 GAIDSAGGTLII
+214 GAIDSESGTFVV
-226 RTRGQAFTEADFAHI
+226 RTRGQAYSQTEFAKI
-241 PIRAG
+241 PIRAAN
-246 RGADVLLGEVAT
+246 GAEVLLGDVAT
-258 IRDGFEEGEKRV
+258 IHDGFEEGDKRV
-270 EFNGHPALFV
+270 EFNGRPALFV
-280 QVMRTGQESAIDI
+280 QVMRTGNESAIDI

-302 TAGARFP
+302 TAATRFP
-309 EGLRLTVWNDESLSI
+309 EGIQLTVWNDESISI
-324 RARLGSLASNT
+324 QARLSSLASNT
-335 LQGGLLVLLLL
+335 LQGGLLVLVLL
-346 GLTLRPKLAFWIAA
+346 GLTMRPQLAFWIAA

-375 LGMTANMMSLFGFF
+375 LGITANMMSLFAFF

-402 GENIFG
+402 GENIYD
-408 KLKSGTLPP
+408 KLRAGALPP
-417 LDAVVVGT
+417 LEAVIEGT
-425 QEVSTPVTFGALTTI
+425 REVSTPVTFGALTTI
-440 VAFVPMLFFQG
+440 VAFVPMMFFQG

-483 KGLAVAERQNAF
+483 KDLNMGASENAF

-504 RLDRFVDGVYRPALD
+504 GLGWFVERVYRPALD
-519 AALKHR
+519 AALRHR
-525 AVVLAAFVAA
+525 ATVLTAFLTA
-535 GLLMSGYCLGG
+535 GLLMAGYCIGG

-559 RITAVL
+559 RISAVL
-565 RLPEDTPVEVTAR
+565 VLPENTPLEVTAR
-578 YVDRISVAL
+578 YVDRITAAL
-587 EQMRKEFQDPGTGE
+587 EQMRREFVDPGTGE

-611 GSTDAR
+611 GGTDAR
-617 GGFRKSAGLVSVEIA
+617 SGFRKSAGQLTVEIT

-638 EPGPRNAV
+638 VIGPRNS
-646 IANRWTELV
+646 ILANRWTELI
-655 GPIPEATFF
+655 GPIPEAQFF
-664 RIFAEQSFEGGQEYA
+664 RVYSEQSFEGGQEYA
-679 DGNLHFELRGPTS
+679 DGNLNFELRGPTS
-692 PRKAE
+692 PKKAE
-697 IAQRMKDLLESFGG
+697 IAQRMKTLLESYGG

-733 AAELGL
+733 AAELGV
-739 TQALLARQVR
+739 TQVLLARQVR

-768 VMVRLPRADR
+768 VMVRLPRVDR
-778 ETLHTLD
+778 ERLHTLD
-785 QLRIRTPRGAEVPL
+785 HLRIRTPRGAEVPL
-799 ATVAEVRFAKA
+799 ATVAEVRFTKA
-810 PSFVERNDG
+810 PSFVERNDR
-819 AEVIRIGAQPVDDSV
+819 AEVIRIGAQPADESV
-834 DVLGIARELE
+834 NLISIARELE
-844 PQLLALCLEGENLS
+844 PRLLELCLEGEGLS

-866 EAAESRQRTILGAVG
+866 EAAESRQRTILGAVA
-881 LLLAIYALLAIPLQS
+881 LLVAIYALLAIPLQS
-896 LTQPIFV
+896 LTQPIYV

-912 GALLGHLALGMTPS
+912 GALLGHMALGMTPS
-926 FLSVFGMLALA
+926 FLSIFGMLALA
-937 GISVNNSLVLVDY
+937 GISVSNSLVLVDY
-950 VNQRRAAGVPLLEA
+950 VNQRRAAGSSLIEA

-976 LLTSITTFVGLAPMI
+976 LLTSVTTFVGLAPMI

-1008 GFGILFTTV
+1008 GFGILFTTL

-1023 PCALLFAQDTGNA
+1023 PCALLTAEDLTIACSRIFRTTGP
-1036 LRRIVSGSSALGRH
+1036 V
-1050 LPPPPSPESP
+1050 PSVP

>member
-1 MIRWFARN
+1 MIRWFANN

-21 AGGLYM
+21 AGGIYM
-27 AIFRTPLEIAPALSW
+27 AVFRTPLEITPALSW

-79 LNADGM
+79 LNADGS
-85 RGMARFYLQA
+85 RGMARFYLTA
-95 EPGADLRALMDEVKA
+95 EPGTDLRALMDDVKA

-145 ELSPQDLRKAARRV
+145 EVGPHDLRKIARRV
-159 QEDLLEM
+159 QEDLLEI
-166 PGISRAEV
+166 PGISRSEV
-174 QGGRRVEIAIEARS
+174 QGGRRVEIAVEARA
-188 DRLQAYGLTFQE
+188 DRLLAYKLTFQD
-200 LADAVRRFSIDLPA
+200 LADAIRRFSIDLPA
-214 GAIDSAGGTLII
+214 GAIDSESGTFVV
-226 RTRGQAFTEADFAHI
+226 RTRGQAYSETEFAKI
-241 PIRAG
+241 PIRAAN
-246 RGADVLLGEVAT
+246 GAEVLLGDVAT
-258 IRDGFEEGEKRV
+258 IHDGFEEGDKRV
-270 EFNGHPALFV
+270 EFNGRPALFV
-280 QVMRTGQESAIDI
+280 QVMRTGNESAIDI

-302 TAGARFP
+302 TAATRFP
-309 EGLRLTVWNDESLSI
+309 EGIQLTVWNDESISI
-324 RARLGSLASNT
+324 RARLSSLASNT
-335 LQGGLLVLLLL
+335 LQGGLLVLVLL
-346 GLTLRPKLAFWIAA
+346 GLTMRPQLAFWIAA

-375 LGMTANMMSLFGFF
+375 LGITANMMSLFAFF

-402 GENIFG
+402 GENIYD
-408 KLKSGTLPP
+408 KLRAGTLPP
-417 LDAVVVGT
+417 LEAVIEGT
-425 QEVSTPVTFGALTTI
+425 REVSTPVTFGALTTI
-440 VAFVPMLFFQG
+440 VAFVPMMFFQG

-483 KGLAVAERQNAF
+483 KDLNMGDSENAF

-504 RLDRFVDGVYRPALD
+504 GLGWFVERVYRPALD
-519 AALKHR
+519 AALRHR
-525 AVVLAAFVAA
+525 ATVLTAFLTA
-535 GLLMSGYCLGG
+535 GLLMAGYCIGG

-559 RITAVL
+559 RITAVIV
-565 RLPEDTPVEVTAR
+565 LPENTPLEVTAR
-578 YVDRISVAL
+578 YVDRITAAL
-587 EQMRKEFQDPGTGE
+587 EQMKREFVDPGTGE

-611 GSTDAR
+611 GGTDAR
-617 GGFRKSAGLVSVEIA
+617 SGFRKSAGQLTVEIT

-638 EPGPRNAV
+638 VTGPRNS
-646 IANRWTELV
+646 ILANRWTELI
-655 GPIPEATFF
+655 GPIPEAQFF
-664 RIFAEQSFEGGQEYA
+664 RVYSEQSFEGGQEYA
-679 DGNLHFELRGPTS
+679 DGNLNFELRGPTS
-692 PRKAE
+692 PKKAE
-697 IAQRMKDLLESFGG
+697 IAQRMKTLLESYGG

-733 AAELGL
+733 AAELGV

-768 VMVRLPRADR
+768 VMVRLPRVDR
-778 ETLHTLD
+778 ERLHTLD
-785 QLRIRTPRGAEVPL
+785 HLRIRTPRGAEVPL
-799 ATVAEVRFAKA
+799 ATVAEVRFTKA
-810 PSFVERNDG
+810 PSFVERNDR
-819 AEVIRIGAQPVDDSV
+819 AEVIRIGAQPADESV
-834 DVLGIARELE
+834 NLISIARELE
-844 PQLLALCLEGENLS
+844 PRLLELCLEGEGLS

-866 EAAESRQRTILGAVG
+866 EAAESRQRTILGAVA
-881 LLLAIYALLAIPLQS
+881 LLVAIYALLAIPLQS
-896 LTQPIFV
+896 LTQPIYV

-912 GALLGHLALGMTPS
+912 GALLGHMALDMTPS
-926 FLSVFGMLALA
+926 FLSIFGMLALA
-937 GISVNNSLVLVDY
+937 GISVSNSLVLVDY
-950 VNQRRAAGVPLLEA
+950 VNQRRAAGSSLIEA

-976 LLTSITTFVGLAPMI
+976 LLTSVTTFVGLAPMI

-1008 GFGILFTTV
+1008 GFGILFTTI

-1023 PCALLFAQDTGNA
+1023 PCALLTAEDLTIACSRIFRTTG
-1036 LRRIVSGSSALGRH
+1036 SGNNFRF
-1050 LPPPPSPESP
+1050 

>member
-1 MIRWFARN
+1 MIRWFANN

-21 AGGLYM
+21 AGGIYM
-27 AIFRTPLEIAPALSW
+27 AVFRTPLEITPALSW

-79 LNADGM
+79 LNADGS
-85 RGMARFYLQA
+85 RGMARFYLTA
-95 EPGADLRALMDEVKA
+95 EPGTDLRALMDDVKA

-145 ELSPQDLRKAARRV
+145 EVGPHDLRKIARRV
-159 QEDLLEM
+159 QEDLLEI
-166 PGISRAEV
+166 PGISRSEV
-174 QGGRRVEIAIEARS
+174 QGGRRVEIAVEARA
-188 DRLQAYGLTFQE
+188 DRLLAYKLTFQD
-200 LADAVRRFSIDLPA
+200 LADAIRRFSIDLPA
-214 GAIDSAGGTLII
+214 GAIDSESGTFVV
-226 RTRGQAFTEADFAHI
+226 RTRGQAYSETEFAKI
-241 PIRAG
+241 PIRAAN
-246 RGADVLLGEVAT
+246 GAEVLLGDVAT
-258 IRDGFEEGEKRV
+258 IHDGFEEGDKRV
-270 EFNGHPALFV
+270 EFNGRPALFV
-280 QVMRTGQESAIDI
+280 QVMRTGNESAIDI

-302 TAGARFP
+302 TAATRFP
-309 EGLRLTVWNDESLSI
+309 EGIRLTVWNDESISI
-324 RARLGSLASNT
+324 RARLSSLASNT
-335 LQGGLLVLLLL
+335 LQGGLLVLVLL
-346 GLTLRPKLAFWIAA
+346 GLTMRPQLAFWIAA

-375 LGMTANMMSLFGFF
+375 LGITANMMSLFAFF

-402 GENIFG
+402 GENIYD
-408 KLKSGTLPP
+408 KLRAGTLSP
-417 LDAVVVGT
+417 LEAVIEGT
-425 QEVSTPVTFGALTTI
+425 REVSTPVTFGALTTI
-440 VAFVPMLFFQG
+440 VAFVPMMFFQG

-483 KGLAVAERQNAF
+483 KDLNMGASENAF

-504 RLDRFVDGVYRPALD
+504 GLGWFVERVYRPALD
-519 AALKHR
+519 AALRHR
-525 AVVLAAFVAA
+525 ATVLTAFLTA
-535 GLLMSGYCLGG
+535 GLLMAGYCIGG

-559 RITAVL
+559 RISAVL
-565 RLPEDTPVEVTAR
+565 VLPENTPLEVTAR
-578 YVDRISVAL
+578 YVDRITAAL
-587 EQMRKEFQDPGTGE
+587 EQMKREFVDPGTGE

-611 GSTDAR
+611 GGTDAR
-617 GGFRKSAGLVSVEIA
+617 SGFRKSAGQLTVEIT

-638 EPGPRNAV
+638 VTGPRNS
-646 IANRWTELV
+646 ILANRWTELI
-655 GPIPEATFF
+655 GPIPEAQFF
-664 RIFAEQSFEGGQEYA
+664 RVYSEQSFEGGQEYA
-679 DGNLHFELRGPTS
+679 DGNLNFELRGPTS
-692 PRKAE
+692 PKKAE
-697 IAQRMKDLLESFGG
+697 IAQRMKTLLESYGG

-733 AAELGL
+733 AAELGV

-768 VMVRLPRADR
+768 VMVRLPRVDR
-778 ETLHTLD
+778 ERLHTLD
-785 QLRIRTPRGAEVPL
+785 HLRIRTPRGAEVPL
-799 ATVAEVRFAKA
+799 ATVAEVRFTKA
-810 PSFVERNDG
+810 PSFVERNDR
-819 AEVIRIGAQPVDDSV
+819 AEVIRIGAQPADESV
-834 DVLGIARELE
+834 NLISIARELE
-844 PQLLALCLEGENLS
+844 PRLLELCLEGEGLS

-866 EAAESRQRTILGAVG
+866 EAAESRQRTILGAVA
-881 LLLAIYALLAIPLQS
+881 LLVAIYALLAIPLQS
-896 LTQPIFV
+896 LTQPIYV

-912 GALLGHLALGMTPS
+912 GALLGHMALDMTPS
-926 FLSVFGMLALA
+926 FLSIFGMLALA
-937 GISVNNSLVLVDY
+937 GISVSNSLVLVDY
-950 VNQRRAAGVPLLEA
+950 VNQRRAAGSSLIEA

-976 LLTSITTFVGLAPMI
+976 LLTSVTTFVGLAPMI

-1008 GFGILFTTV
+1008 GFGILFTTI

-1023 PCALLFAQDTGNA
+1023 PCALLTAEDLTIACSRIFRTTG
-1036 LRRIVSGSSALGRH
+1036 SGNNFRF
-1050 LPPPPSPESP
+1050 

>member
-1 MIRWFARN
+1 MIRWFANN

-21 AGGLYM
+21 VGGIYT
-27 AIFRTPLEIAPALSW
+27 AVFRTPLEITPALSY

-79 LNADGM
+79 LNADGS
-85 RGMARFYLQA
+85 RGMARFYLTA
-95 EPGADLRALMDEVKA
+95 EPGTDLRSLMDDVKA

-145 ELSPQDLRKAARRV
+145 EVGPHDLRKIARRV
-159 QEDLLEM
+159 QEDLLEI
-166 PGISRAEV
+166 PGISRSEV
-174 QGGRRVEIAIEARS
+174 QGGRRVEIAVEARA
-188 DRLQAYGLTFQE
+188 DRLLAYNLTFQD
-200 LADAVRRFSIDLPA
+200 LADAIRRFSIDLPA
-214 GAIDSAGGTLII
+214 GAIDSESGTFVV
-226 RTRGQAFTEADFAHI
+226 RTRGQAYSETEFAKI
-241 PIRAG
+241 PIRAAN
-246 RGADVLLGEVAT
+246 GAEVLLGDVAT
-258 IRDGFEEGEKRV
+258 IHDGFEEGDKRV
-270 EFNGHPALFV
+270 EFNGRPALFV
-280 QVMRTGQESAIDI
+280 QVMRTGNESAIDI

-302 TAGARFP
+302 TAATRFP
-309 EGLRLTVWNDESLSI
+309 EGIQLTVWNDESISI
-324 RARLGSLASNT
+324 QARLSSLASNT
-335 LQGGLLVLLLL
+335 LQGGLLVLVLL
-346 GLTLRPKLAFWIAA
+346 GLTMRPQLAFWIAA

-375 LGMTANMMSLFGFF
+375 LGITANMMSLFAFF

-402 GENIFG
+402 GENIYD
-408 KLKSGTLPP
+408 KLRAGALPP
-417 LDAVVVGT
+417 LEAVIEGT
-425 QEVSTPVTFGALTTI
+425 REVSTPVTFGALTTI
-440 VAFVPMLFFQG
+440 VAFVPMMFFQG

-483 KGLAVAERQNAF
+483 KDLNMGASENAF

-504 RLDRFVDGVYRPALD
+504 GLGWFVERVYRPALD
-519 AALKHR
+519 AALRHR
-525 AVVLAAFVAA
+525 ATVLTAFLTA
-535 GLLMSGYCLGG
+535 GLLMAGYCIGG

-559 RITAVL
+559 RISAVL
-565 RLPEDTPVEVTAR
+565 VLPENTPLEVTAR
-578 YVDRISVAL
+578 YVDRITAAL
-587 EQMRKEFQDPGTGE
+587 EQMRREFVDPGTGE

-611 GSTDAR
+611 GGTDAR
-617 GGFRKSAGLVSVEIA
+617 SGFRKSAGQLTVEIT

-638 EPGPRNAV
+638 VTGPRNS
-646 IANRWTELV
+646 ILANRWTELI
-655 GPIPEATFF
+655 GPIPEAQFF
-664 RIFAEQSFEGGQEYA
+664 RVYSEQSFEGGQEYA
-679 DGNLHFELRGPTS
+679 DGNLNFELRGPTS
-692 PRKAE
+692 PKKAE
-697 IAQRMKDLLESFGG
+697 IAQRMKTLLESYGG

-733 AAELGL
+733 AAELGV

-768 VMVRLPRADR
+768 VMVRLPRVDR
-778 ETLHTLD
+778 ERLHTLD
-785 QLRIRTPRGAEVPL
+785 HLRIRTPRGAEVPL
-799 ATVAEVRFAKA
+799 ATVAEVRFTKA
-810 PSFVERNDG
+810 PSFVERNDR
-819 AEVIRIGAQPVDDSV
+819 AEVIRIGAQPADESV
-834 DVLGIARELE
+834 NLISIARELE
-844 PQLLALCLEGENLS
+844 PRLLELCLEGEGLS

-866 EAAESRQRTILGAVG
+866 EAAESRQRTILGAVA
-881 LLLAIYALLAIPLQS
+881 LLVAIYALLAIPLQS
-896 LTQPIFV
+896 LTQPIYV

-912 GALLGHLALGMTPS
+912 GALLGHMALGMTPS
-926 FLSVFGMLALA
+926 FLSIFGMLALA
-937 GISVNNSLVLVDY
+937 GISVSNSLVLVDY
-950 VNQRRAAGVPLLEA
+950 VNQRRAAGSSLIEA

-976 LLTSITTFVGLAPMI
+976 LLTSVTTFVGLAPMI

-1008 GFGILFTTV
+1008 GFGILFTTI

-1023 PCALLFAQDTGNA
+1023 PCALLTAEDLTIACSRIFRTTGP
-1036 LRRIVSGSSALGRH
+1036 V
-1050 LPPPPSPESP
+1050 PSVL

>member
-1 MIRWFARN
+1 MIRWFANN

-21 AGGLYM
+21 VGGIYT
-27 AIFRTPLEIAPALSW
+27 AVFRTPLEITPALSW

-79 LNADGM
+79 LNADGS
-85 RGMARFYLQA
+85 RGMARFYLTA
-95 EPGADLRALMDEVKA
+95 EPGTDLRSLMDDVKA

-145 ELSPQDLRKAARRV
+145 EVGPHDLRKIARRV
-159 QEDLLEM
+159 QEDLLEI
-166 PGISRAEV
+166 PGISRSEV
-174 QGGRRVEIAIEARS
+174 QGGRRVEIAVEARA
-188 DRLQAYGLTFQE
+188 DRLLAYNLTFQD
-200 LADAVRRFSIDLPA
+200 LADAIRRFSIDLPA
-214 GAIDSAGGTLII
+214 GAIDSESGTFVV
-226 RTRGQAFTEADFAHI
+226 RTRGQAYSQTEFAKI
-241 PIRAG
+241 PIRAAN
-246 RGADVLLGEVAT
+246 GAEVLLGDVAT
-258 IRDGFEEGEKRV
+258 IHDGFEEGDKRV
-270 EFNGHPALFV
+270 EFNGRPALFV
-280 QVMRTGQESAIDI
+280 QVMRTGNESAIDI

-302 TAGARFP
+302 TAATRFP
-309 EGLRLTVWNDESLSI
+309 EGIQLTVWNDESISI
-324 RARLGSLASNT
+324 QARLSSLASNT
-335 LQGGLLVLLLL
+335 LQGGLLVLVLL
-346 GLTLRPKLAFWIAA
+346 GLTMRPQLAFWIAA

-375 LGMTANMMSLFGFF
+375 LGITANMMSLFAFF

-402 GENIFG
+402 GENIYD
-408 KLKSGTLPP
+408 KLRAGALPP
-417 LDAVVVGT
+417 LEAVIEGT
-425 QEVSTPVTFGALTTI
+425 REVSTPVTFGALTTI
-440 VAFVPMLFFQG
+440 VAFVPMMFFQG

-483 KGLAVAERQNAF
+483 KDLNMGASENAF

-504 RLDRFVDGVYRPALD
+504 GLGWFVERVYRPALD
-519 AALKHR
+519 AALRHR
-525 AVVLAAFVAA
+525 ATVLTAFLTA
-535 GLLMSGYCLGG
+535 GLLMAGYCIGG

-559 RITAVL
+559 RISAVL
-565 RLPEDTPVEVTAR
+565 VLPENTPLEVTAR
-578 YVDRISVAL
+578 YVDRITAAL
-587 EQMRKEFQDPGTGE
+587 EQMRREFVDPGTGE

-611 GSTDAR
+611 GGTDAR
-617 GGFRKSAGLVSVEIA
+617 SGFRKSAGQLTVEIT

-638 EPGPRNAV
+638 VTGPRNS
-646 IANRWTELV
+646 ILANRWTELI
-655 GPIPEATFF
+655 GPIPEAQFF
-664 RIFAEQSFEGGQEYA
+664 RVYSEQSFEGGQEYA
-679 DGNLHFELRGPTS
+679 DGNLNFELRGPTS
-692 PRKAE
+692 PKKAE
-697 IAQRMKDLLESFGG
+697 IAQRMKTLLESYGG

-733 AAELGL
+733 AAELGV

-768 VMVRLPRADR
+768 VMVRLPRVDR
-778 ETLHTLD
+778 ERLHTLD
-785 QLRIRTPRGAEVPL
+785 HLRIRTPRGAEVPL
-799 ATVAEVRFAKA
+799 ATVAEVRFTKA
-810 PSFVERNDG
+810 PSFVERNDR
-819 AEVIRIGAQPVDDSV
+819 AEVIRIGAQPADESV
-834 DVLGIARELE
+834 NLISIARELE
-844 PQLLALCLEGENLS
+844 PRLLELCLEGEGLS

-866 EAAESRQRTILGAVG
+866 EAAESRQRTILGAVA
-881 LLLAIYALLAIPLQS
+881 LLVAIYALLAIPLQS
-896 LTQPIFV
+896 LTQPIYV

-912 GALLGHLALGMTPS
+912 GALLGHMALGMTPS
-926 FLSVFGMLALA
+926 FLSIFGMLALA
-937 GISVNNSLVLVDY
+937 GISVSNSLVLVDY
-950 VNQRRAAGVPLLEA
+950 VNQRRAAGSSLIEA

-976 LLTSITTFVGLAPMI
+976 LLTSVTTFVGLAPMI

-1008 GFGILFTTV
+1008 GFGILFTTL

-1023 PCALLFAQDTGNA
+1023 PCALLTAEDLTIACSRIFRTTGP
-1036 LRRIVSGSSALGRH
+1036 V
-1050 LPPPPSPESP
+1050 PSVL

>member
-1 MIRWFARN
+1 MIRWFANN

-21 AGGLYM
+21 VGGIYT
-27 AIFRTPLEIAPALSW
+27 AVFRTPLEITPSLSW

-79 LNADGM
+79 LNADGS
-85 RGMARFYLQA
+85 RGMARFYLTA
-95 EPGADLRALMDEVKA
+95 EPSTDLRALMDDVKA

-145 ELSPQDLRKAARRV
+145 EVGPHDLRKIARRV
-159 QEDLLEM
+159 QEDLLEI
-166 PGISRAEV
+166 PGISRSEV
-174 QGGRRVEIAIEARS
+174 QGGRRVEIAVEARA
-188 DRLQAYGLTFQE
+188 DRLLAYNLTFQD
-200 LADAVRRFSIDLPA
+200 LADAIRRFSIDLPA
-214 GAIDSAGGTLII
+214 GAIDSESGTFVV
-226 RTRGQAFTEADFAHI
+226 RTRGQAYSQTEFAKI
-241 PIRAG
+241 PIRAAN
-246 RGADVLLGEVAT
+246 GAEVLLGDVAT
-258 IRDGFEEGEKRV
+258 IHDGFEEGDKRV
-270 EFNGHPALFV
+270 EFNGRPALFV
-280 QVMRTGQESAIDI
+280 QVMRTGNESAIDI

-302 TAGARFP
+302 TAATRFP
-309 EGLRLTVWNDESLSI
+309 EGIQLTVWNDESISI
-324 RARLGSLASNT
+324 RARLSSLASNT
-335 LQGGLLVLLLL
+335 LQGGLLVLVLL
-346 GLTLRPKLAFWIAA
+346 GLTMRPQLAFWIAA

-375 LGMTANMMSLFGFF
+375 LGITANMMSLFAFF

-402 GENIFG
+402 GENIYD
-408 KLKSGTLPP
+408 KLRAGALPP
-417 LDAVVVGT
+417 LEAVIEGT
-425 QEVSTPVTFGALTTI
+425 REVSTPVTFGALTTI
-440 VAFVPMLFFQG
+440 VAFVPMMFFQG

-483 KGLAVAERQNAF
+483 KDLNMGASENAF

-504 RLDRFVDGVYRPALD
+504 GLGWFVERVYRPALD
-519 AALKHR
+519 AALRHR
-525 AVVLAAFVAA
+525 ATVLTAFLTA
-535 GLLMSGYCLGG
+535 GLLMAGYCIGG

-559 RITAVL
+559 RISAVL
-565 RLPEDTPVEVTAR
+565 VLPENTPLEVTAR
-578 YVDRISVAL
+578 YVDRITAAL
-587 EQMRKEFQDPGTGE
+587 EQMRREFVDPGTGE

-611 GSTDAR
+611 GGTDAR
-617 GGFRKSAGLVSVEIA
+617 SGFRKSAGQLTVEIT

-638 EPGPRNAV
+638 VIGPRNS
-646 IANRWTELV
+646 ILANRWTELI
-655 GPIPEATFF
+655 GPIPEAQFF
-664 RIFAEQSFEGGQEYA
+664 RVYSEQSFEGGQEYA
-679 DGNLHFELRGPTS
+679 DGNLNFELRGPTS
-692 PRKAE
+692 PKKAE
-697 IAQRMKDLLESFGG
+697 IAQRMKTLLESYGG

-733 AAELGL
+733 AAELGV
-739 TQALLARQVR
+739 TQVLLARQVR

-768 VMVRLPRADR
+768 VMVRLPRVDR
-778 ETLHTLD
+778 ERLHTLD
-785 QLRIRTPRGAEVPL
+785 HLRIRTPRGAEVPL
-799 ATVAEVRFAKA
+799 ATVAEVRFTKA
-810 PSFVERNDG
+810 PSFVERNDR
-819 AEVIRIGAQPVDDSV
+819 AEVIRIGAQPADESV
-834 DVLGIARELE
+834 NLISIARELE
-844 PQLLALCLEGENLS
+844 PRLLELCLEGEGLS

-866 EAAESRQRTILGAVG
+866 EAAESRQRTILGAVA
-881 LLLAIYALLAIPLQS
+881 LLVAIYALLAIPLQS
-896 LTQPIFV
+896 LTQPIYV

-912 GALLGHLALGMTPS
+912 GALLGHMALGMTPS
-926 FLSVFGMLALA
+926 FLSIFGMLALA
-937 GISVNNSLVLVDY
+937 GISVSNSLVLVDY
-950 VNQRRAAGVPLLEA
+950 VNQRRAAGSSLIEA

-976 LLTSITTFVGLAPMI
+976 LLTSVTTFVGLAPMI

-1008 GFGILFTTV
+1008 GFGILFTTL

-1023 PCALLFAQDTGNA
+1023 PCALLTAEDLTIACSRIFRTTGP
-1036 LRRIVSGSSALGRH
+1036 V
-1050 LPPPPSPESP
+1050 PSVP

>member
-1 MIRWFARN
+1 MIRWFANN

-21 AGGLYM
+21 VGGIYT
-27 AIFRTPLEIAPALSW
+27 AVFRTPLEITPSLSW

-79 LNADGM
+79 LNADGS
-85 RGMARFYLQA
+85 RGMARFYLTA
-95 EPGADLRALMDEVKA
+95 EPGTDLRSLMDDVKA

-145 ELSPQDLRKAARRV
+145 EVGPHDLRKIARRV
-159 QEDLLEM
+159 QEDLLEI
-166 PGISRAEV
+166 PGISRSEV
-174 QGGRRVEIAIEARS
+174 QGGRRVEIAVEARA
-188 DRLQAYGLTFQE
+188 DRLLAYNLTFQD
-200 LADAVRRFSIDLPA
+200 LADAIRRFSIDLPA
-214 GAIDSAGGTLII
+214 GAIDSESGTFVV
-226 RTRGQAFTEADFAHI
+226 RTRGQAYSQTEFAKI
-241 PIRAG
+241 PIRAAN
-246 RGADVLLGEVAT
+246 GAEVLLGDVAT
-258 IRDGFEEGEKRV
+258 IHDGFEEGDKRV
-270 EFNGHPALFV
+270 EFNGRPALFV
-280 QVMRTGQESAIDI
+280 QVMRTGNESAIDI

-302 TAGARFP
+302 TAATRFP
-309 EGLRLTVWNDESLSI
+309 EGIQLTVWNDESISI
-324 RARLGSLASNT
+324 QARLSSLASNT
-335 LQGGLLVLLLL
+335 LQGGLLVLVLL
-346 GLTLRPKLAFWIAA
+346 GLTMRPQLAFWIAA

-375 LGMTANMMSLFGFF
+375 LGITANMMSLFAFF

-402 GENIFG
+402 GENIYD
-408 KLKSGTLPP
+408 KLRAGALPP
-417 LDAVVVGT
+417 LEAVIEGT
-425 QEVSTPVTFGALTTI
+425 REVSTPVTFGALTTI
-440 VAFVPMLFFQG
+440 VAFVPMMFFQG

-483 KGLAVAERQNAF
+483 KDLNMGASENAF

-504 RLDRFVDGVYRPALD
+504 GLGWFVERVYRPALD
-519 AALKHR
+519 AALRHR
-525 AVVLAAFVAA
+525 ATVLTAFLTA
-535 GLLMSGYCLGG
+535 GLLMAGYCIGG

-559 RITAVL
+559 RISAVL
-565 RLPEDTPVEVTAR
+565 VLPENTPLEVTAR
-578 YVDRISVAL
+578 YVDRITAAL
-587 EQMRKEFQDPGTGE
+587 EQMRREFVDPGTGE

-611 GSTDAR
+611 GGTDAR
-617 GGFRKSAGLVSVEIA
+617 SGFRKSAGQLTVEIT

-638 EPGPRNAV
+638 VIGPRNS
-646 IANRWTELV
+646 ILANRWTELI
-655 GPIPEATFF
+655 GPIPEAQFF
-664 RIFAEQSFEGGQEYA
+664 RVYSEQSFEGGQEYA
-679 DGNLHFELRGPTS
+679 DGNLNFELRGPTS
-692 PRKAE
+692 PKKAE
-697 IAQRMKDLLESFGG
+697 IAQRMKTLLESYGS

-733 AAELGL
+733 AAELGV

-768 VMVRLPRADR
+768 VMVRLPRVDR
-778 ETLHTLD
+778 ERLHTLD
-785 QLRIRTPRGAEVPL
+785 HLRIRTPRGAEVPL
-799 ATVAEVRFAKA
+799 ATVAEVRFTKA
-810 PSFVERNDG
+810 PSFVERNDR
-819 AEVIRIGAQPVDDSV
+819 AEVIRIGAQPADESV
-834 DVLGIARELE
+834 NLISIARELE
-844 PQLLALCLEGENLS
+844 PRLLELCLEGEGLS

-866 EAAESRQRTILGAVG
+866 EAAESRQRTILGAVA
-881 LLLAIYALLAIPLQS
+881 LLVAIYALLAIPLQS
-896 LTQPIFV
+896 LTQPIYV

-912 GALLGHLALGMTPS
+912 GALLGHMALGMTPS
-926 FLSVFGMLALA
+926 FLSIFGMLALA
-937 GISVNNSLVLVDY
+937 GISVSNSLVLVDY
-950 VNQRRAAGVPLLEA
+950 VNQRRAAGSSLIEA

-976 LLTSITTFVGLAPMI
+976 LLTSVTTFVGLAPMI

-1008 GFGILFTTV
+1008 GFGILFTTI

-1023 PCALLFAQDTGNA
+1023 PCALLTAEDLTIACSRIFRTTGP
-1036 LRRIVSGSSALGRH
+1036 V
-1050 LPPPPSPESP
+1050 PSVL

>member
-1 MIRWFARN
+1 MIRWFANN

-21 AGGLYM
+21 VGGIYT
-27 AIFRTPLEIAPALSW
+27 AVFRTPLEITPALSW

-79 LNADGM
+79 LNADGS
-85 RGMARFYLQA
+85 RGMARFYLTA
-95 EPGADLRALMDEVKA
+95 EPGTDLRALMDDVKA

-145 ELSPQDLRKAARRV
+145 EVGPHDLRKIARRV
-159 QEDLLEM
+159 QEDLLEI
-166 PGISRAEV
+166 PGISRSEV
-174 QGGRRVEIAIEARS
+174 QGGRRVEIAVEARA
-188 DRLQAYGLTFQE
+188 DRLLAYNLTFQD
-200 LADAVRRFSIDLPA
+200 LADAIRRFSIDLPA
-214 GAIDSAGGTLII
+214 GAIDSESGTFVV
-226 RTRGQAFTEADFAHI
+226 RTRGQAYSQTEFAKI
-241 PIRAG
+241 PIRAAN
-246 RGADVLLGEVAT
+246 GAEVLLGDVAT
-258 IRDGFEEGEKRV
+258 IHDGFEEGDKRV
-270 EFNGHPALFV
+270 EFNGRPALFV
-280 QVMRTGQESAIDI
+280 QVMRTGNESAIDI

-302 TAGARFP
+302 TAATRFP
-309 EGLRLTVWNDESLSI
+309 EGIQLTVWNDESISI
-324 RARLGSLASNT
+324 QARLSSLASNT
-335 LQGGLLVLLLL
+335 LQGGLLVLVLL
-346 GLTLRPKLAFWIAA
+346 GLTMRPQLAFWIAA

-375 LGMTANMMSLFGFF
+375 LGITANMMSLFAFF

-402 GENIFG
+402 GENIYD
-408 KLKSGTLPP
+408 KLRAGALPP
-417 LDAVVVGT
+417 LEAVIEGT
-425 QEVSTPVTFGALTTI
+425 REVSTPVTFGALTTI
-440 VAFVPMLFFQG
+440 VAFVPMMFFQG

-483 KGLAVAERQNAF
+483 KDLNMGASENAF

-504 RLDRFVDGVYRPALD
+504 GLGWFVERVYRPALD
-519 AALKHR
+519 AALRHR
-525 AVVLAAFVAA
+525 ATVLTAFLTA
-535 GLLMSGYCLGG
+535 GLLMAGYCIGG

-559 RITAVL
+559 RISAVL
-565 RLPEDTPVEVTAR
+565 VLPENTPLEVTAR
-578 YVDRISVAL
+578 YVDRITAAL
-587 EQMRKEFQDPGTGE
+587 EQMRREFVDPGTGE

-611 GSTDAR
+611 GGTDAR
-617 GGFRKSAGLVSVEIA
+617 SGFRKSAGQLTVEIT

-638 EPGPRNAV
+638 VIGPRNS
-646 IANRWTELV
+646 ILANRWTELI
-655 GPIPEATFF
+655 GPIPEAQFF
-664 RIFAEQSFEGGQEYA
+664 RVYSEQSFEGGQEYA
-679 DGNLHFELRGPTS
+679 DGNLNFELRGPTS
-692 PRKAE
+692 PKKAE
-697 IAQRMKDLLESFGG
+697 IAQRMKTLLESYGG

-733 AAELGL
+733 AAELGV
-739 TQALLARQVR
+739 TQVLLARQVR

-768 VMVRLPRADR
+768 VMVRLPRVDR
-778 ETLHTLD
+778 ERLHTLD
-785 QLRIRTPRGAEVPL
+785 HLRIRTPRGAEVPL
-799 ATVAEVRFAKA
+799 ATVAEVRFTKA
-810 PSFVERNDG
+810 PSFVERNDR
-819 AEVIRIGAQPVDDSV
+819 AEVIRIGAQPADESV
-834 DVLGIARELE
+834 NLISIARELE
-844 PQLLALCLEGENLS
+844 PRLLELCLEGEGLS

-866 EAAESRQRTILGAVG
+866 EAAESRQRTILGAVA
-881 LLLAIYALLAIPLQS
+881 LLVAIYALLAIPLQS
-896 LTQPIFV
+896 LTQPIYV

-912 GALLGHLALGMTPS
+912 GALLGHMALGMTPS
-926 FLSVFGMLALA
+926 FLSIFGMLALA
-937 GISVNNSLVLVDY
+937 GISVSNSLVLVDY
-950 VNQRRAAGVPLLEA
+950 VNQRRAAGSSLIEA

-976 LLTSITTFVGLAPMI
+976 LLTSVTTFVGLAPMI

-1008 GFGILFTTV
+1008 GFGILFTTL

-1023 PCALLFAQDTGNA
+1023 PCALLTAEDLTIACSRIFRTTGP
-1036 LRRIVSGSSALGRH
+1036 V
-1050 LPPPPSPESP
+1050 PSVP

>member
-1 MIRWFARN
+1 MIRWFAQN

-21 AGGLYM
+21 GGGLYM
-27 AIFRTPLEIAPALSW
+27 AAFRTPLEITPALSW

-51 RGGTAKDVERAILIP
+51 RGATAKDVERAILIP

-85 RGMARFYLQA
+85 TGLARFYLQA
-95 EPGADLRALMDEVKA
+95 EPGTDLRELMDEVKA

-159 QEDLLEM
+159 QEDLLEL

-214 GAIDSAGGTLII
+214 GAIDSAGGTLIV
-226 RTRGQAFTEADFAHI
+226 RTRGQAYSETEFAKI
-241 PIRAG
+241 PLRAAS
-246 RGADVLLGEVAT
+246 GAEVLLGEVAT
-258 IRDGFEEGEKRV
+258 VLDGFEEGEKRV
-270 EFNGHPALFV
+270 EFNGRPALFV
-280 QVMRTGQESAIDI
+280 QVMRTGNESAIDI

-302 TAGARFP
+302 NAGSRFP
-309 EGLRLTVWNDESLSI
+309 DGIRLTVWNDESLSI
-324 RARLGSLASNT
+324 RARLSSLASNT

-402 GENIFG
+402 GENIFE
-408 KLKSGTLPP
+408 KLKSGTLSP
-417 LDAVVVGT
+417 LDAVVDGT

-461 PVVTAVLLFSLLAC
+461 PVVAAVLLFSLLAC

-483 KGLAVAERQNAF
+483 KDLAVGPRQNAF
-495 DRFQARITG
+495 DRFQARITDG
-504 RLDRFVDGVYRPALD
+504 LARFVDRVYRPTLD

-525 AVVLAAFVAA
+525 ATVLAAFVAV
-535 GLLMSGYCLGG
+535 GLLMAGYCLGG

-552 FPSVDAR
+552 FPSVDSR

-565 RLPEDTPVEVTAR
+565 RLPEDTPVDVTAR
-578 YVDRISVAL
+578 YVDRISAAL

-611 GSTDAR
+611 GGSDAR
-617 GGFRKSAGLVSVEIA
+617 GGFRKSAGQVSVEIA

-692 PRKAE
+692 PKKAE
-697 IAQRMKDLLESFGG
+697 IAQRMKELLESYGG

-819 AEVIRIGAQPVDDSV
+819 AEVIRIGAQPADDSV

-844 PQLLALCLEGENLS
+844 PQLLALCLEGEDLS

-866 EAAESRQRTILGAVG
+866 EAAESRQRTVLGAVG

-896 LTQPIFV
+896 LTQPIYV

-950 VNQRRAAGVPLLEA
+950 VNQRRAAGATLLEA

-1008 GFGILFTTV
+1008 GFGILFTTI

-1023 PCALLFAQDTGNA
+1023 PCALLFAQDSGETI
-1036 LRRIVSGSSALGRH
+1036 RRWLTRRPTAPASVPFPSA
-1050 LPPPPSPESP
+1050 

>member
-1 MIRWFARN
+1 MIRWFANN

-21 AGGLYM
+21 AGGIYM
-27 AIFRTPLEIAPALSW
+27 AVFRTPLEITPALSW

-79 LNADGM
+79 LNADGS
-85 RGMARFYLQA
+85 RGMARFYLTA
-95 EPGADLRALMDEVKA
+95 EPGTDLRALMDDVKA

-145 ELSPQDLRKAARRV
+145 EVGPHDLRKIARRV
-159 QEDLLEM
+159 QEDLLEI
-166 PGISRAEV
+166 PGISRSEV
-174 QGGRRVEIAIEARS
+174 QGGRRVEIAVEARA
-188 DRLQAYGLTFQE
+188 DRLLAYKLTFQD
-200 LADAVRRFSIDLPA
+200 LADAIRRFSIDLPA
-214 GAIDSAGGTLII
+214 GAIDSESGTFVV
-226 RTRGQAFTEADFAHI
+226 RTRGQAYSETEFAKI
-241 PIRAG
+241 PIRAAN
-246 RGADVLLGEVAT
+246 GAEVLLGDVAT
-258 IRDGFEEGEKRV
+258 IHDGFEEGDKRV
-270 EFNGHPALFV
+270 EFNGRPALFV
-280 QVMRTGQESAIDI
+280 QVMRTGNESAIDI

-302 TAGARFP
+302 TAATRFP
-309 EGLRLTVWNDESLSI
+309 EGIQLTVWNDESISI
-324 RARLGSLASNT
+324 RARLSSLASNT
-335 LQGGLLVLLLL
+335 LQGGLLVLVLL
-346 GLTLRPKLAFWIAA
+346 GLTMRPQLAFWIAA

-375 LGMTANMMSLFGFF
+375 LGITANMMSLFAFF

-402 GENIFG
+402 GENIYD
-408 KLKSGTLPP
+408 KLRAGTLPP
-417 LDAVVVGT
+417 LEAVIEGT
-425 QEVSTPVTFGALTTI
+425 REVSTPVTFGALTTI
-440 VAFVPMLFFQG
+440 VAFVPMMFFQG

-483 KGLAVAERQNAF
+483 KDLNMGASENAF

-504 RLDRFVDGVYRPALD
+504 GLGWFVERVYRPALD
-519 AALKHR
+519 AALRHR
-525 AVVLAAFVAA
+525 ATVLTAFLTA
-535 GLLMSGYCLGG
+535 GLLMAGYCIGG

-559 RITAVL
+559 RITAVIV
-565 RLPEDTPVEVTAR
+565 LPENTPLEVTAR
-578 YVDRISVAL
+578 YVDRITAAL
-587 EQMRKEFQDPGTGE
+587 EQMKREFVDPGTGE

-611 GSTDAR
+611 GGTDAR
-617 GGFRKSAGLVSVEIA
+617 SGFRKSAGQLTVEIT

-638 EPGPRNAV
+638 VTGPRNS
-646 IANRWTELV
+646 ILANRWTELI
-655 GPIPEATFF
+655 GPIPEAQFF
-664 RIFAEQSFEGGQEYA
+664 RVYSEQSFEGGQEYA
-679 DGNLHFELRGPTS
+679 DGNLNFELRGPTS
-692 PRKAE
+692 PKKAE
-697 IAQRMKDLLESFGG
+697 IAQRMKTLLESYGG

-733 AAELGL
+733 AAELGV

-768 VMVRLPRADR
+768 VMVRLPRVDR
-778 ETLHTLD
+778 ERLHTLD
-785 QLRIRTPRGAEVPL
+785 HLRIRTPRGAEVPL
-799 ATVAEVRFAKA
+799 ATVAEVRFTKA
-810 PSFVERNDG
+810 PSFVERNDR
-819 AEVIRIGAQPVDDSV
+819 AEVIRIGAQPADESV
-834 DVLGIARELE
+834 NLIRIARELE
-844 PQLLALCLEGENLS
+844 PRLLELCLEGEGLS

-866 EAAESRQRTILGAVG
+866 EAAESRQRTILGAVA
-881 LLLAIYALLAIPLQS
+881 LLVAIYALLAIPLQS
-896 LTQPIFV
+896 LTQPIYV

-912 GALLGHLALGMTPS
+912 GALLGHMALDMTPS
-926 FLSVFGMLALA
+926 FLSIFGMLALA
-937 GISVNNSLVLVDY
+937 GISVSNSLVLVDY
-950 VNQRRAAGVPLLEA
+950 VNQRRAAGSSLIEA

-976 LLTSITTFVGLAPMI
+976 LLTSVTTFVGLAPMI

-1008 GFGILFTTV
+1008 GFGILFTTI

-1023 PCALLFAQDTGNA
+1023 PCALLTAEDLTIACSRIFRTTG
-1036 LRRIVSGSSALGRH
+1036 SGNNF
-1050 LPPPPSPESP
+1050 

>member
-1 MIRWFARN
+1 MIRWFANN

-21 AGGLYM
+21 VGGIYT
-27 AIFRTPLEIAPALSW
+27 AVFRTPLEITPALSW

-79 LNADGM
+79 LNADGS
-85 RGMARFYLQA
+85 RGMARFYLTA
-95 EPGADLRALMDEVKA
+95 EPGTDLRALMDDVKA

-145 ELSPQDLRKAARRV
+145 EVGPHDLRKIARRV
-159 QEDLLEM
+159 QEDLLEI
-166 PGISRAEV
+166 PGISRSEV
-174 QGGRRVEIAIEARS
+174 QGGRRVEIAVEARA
-188 DRLQAYGLTFQE
+188 DRLLAYNLTFQD
-200 LADAVRRFSIDLPA
+200 LADAIRRFSIDLPA
-214 GAIDSAGGTLII
+214 GAIDSESGTFVV
-226 RTRGQAFTEADFAHI
+226 RTRGQAYSQTEFAKI
-241 PIRAG
+241 PIRAAN
-246 RGADVLLGEVAT
+246 GAEVLLGDVAT
-258 IRDGFEEGEKRV
+258 IHDGFEEGDKRV
-270 EFNGHPALFV
+270 EFNGRPALFV
-280 QVMRTGQESAIDI
+280 QVMRTGNESAIDI

-302 TAGARFP
+302 TAATRFP
-309 EGLRLTVWNDESLSI
+309 EGIQLTVWNDESISI
-324 RARLGSLASNT
+324 QARLSSLASNT
-335 LQGGLLVLLLL
+335 LQGGLLVLVLL
-346 GLTLRPKLAFWIAA
+346 GLTMRPQLAFWIAA

-375 LGMTANMMSLFGFF
+375 LGITANMMSLFAFF

-402 GENIFG
+402 GENIYD
-408 KLKSGTLPP
+408 KLRAGALPP
-417 LDAVVVGT
+417 LEAVIEGT
-425 QEVSTPVTFGALTTI
+425 REVSTPVTFGALTTI
-440 VAFVPMLFFQG
+440 VAFVPMMFFQG

-483 KGLAVAERQNAF
+483 KDLNMGASENAF

-504 RLDRFVDGVYRPALD
+504 GLGWFVERVYRPALD
-519 AALKHR
+519 AALRHR
-525 AVVLAAFVAA
+525 ATVLTAFLTA
-535 GLLMSGYCLGG
+535 GLLMAGYCIGG

-559 RITAVL
+559 RISAVL
-565 RLPEDTPVEVTAR
+565 VLPENTPLEVTAR
-578 YVDRISVAL
+578 YVDRITAAL
-587 EQMRKEFQDPGTGE
+587 EQMRREFVDPGTGE

-611 GSTDAR
+611 GGTDAR
-617 GGFRKSAGLVSVEIA
+617 SGFRKSAGQLTVEIT

-638 EPGPRNAV
+638 VIGPRNS
-646 IANRWTELV
+646 ILANRWTELI
-655 GPIPEATFF
+655 GPIPEAQFF
-664 RIFAEQSFEGGQEYA
+664 RVYSEQSFEGGQEYA
-679 DGNLHFELRGPTS
+679 DGNLNFELRGPTS
-692 PRKAE
+692 PKKAE
-697 IAQRMKDLLESFGG
+697 IAQRMKTLLESYGG

-733 AAELGL
+733 AAELGV

-768 VMVRLPRADR
+768 VMVRLPRVDR
-778 ETLHTLD
+778 ERLHTLD
-785 QLRIRTPRGAEVPL
+785 HLRIRTPRGAEVPL
-799 ATVAEVRFAKA
+799 ATVAEVRFTKA
-810 PSFVERNDG
+810 PSFVERNDR
-819 AEVIRIGAQPVDDSV
+819 AEVIRIGAQPADESV
-834 DVLGIARELE
+834 NLISIARELE
-844 PQLLALCLEGENLS
+844 PRLLELCLEGEGLS

-866 EAAESRQRTILGAVG
+866 EAAESRQRTILGAVA
-881 LLLAIYALLAIPLQS
+881 LLVAIYALLAIPLQS
-896 LTQPIFV
+896 LTQPIYV

-912 GALLGHLALGMTPS
+912 GALLGHMALGMTPS
-926 FLSVFGMLALA
+926 FLSIFGMLALA
-937 GISVNNSLVLVDY
+937 GISVSNSLVLVDY
-950 VNQRRAAGVPLLEA
+950 VNQRRAAGSSLIEA

-976 LLTSITTFVGLAPMI
+976 LLTSVTTFVGLAPMI

-1008 GFGILFTTV
+1008 GFGILFTTL

-1023 PCALLFAQDTGNA
+1023 PCALLTAEDLTIACSRIFRTTGP
-1036 LRRIVSGSSALGRH
+1036 V
-1050 LPPPPSPESP
+1050 PSVL

>member
-1 MIRWFARN
+1 MIRWFANN

-21 AGGLYM
+21 VGGIYT
-27 AIFRTPLEIAPALSW
+27 AVFRTPLEITPALSW

-79 LNADGM
+79 LNADGS
-85 RGMARFYLQA
+85 RGMARFYLTA
-95 EPGADLRALMDEVKA
+95 EPGTDLRSLMDDVKA

-145 ELSPQDLRKAARRV
+145 EVGPHDLRKIARRV
-159 QEDLLEM
+159 QEDLLEI
-166 PGISRAEV
+166 PGISRSEV
-174 QGGRRVEIAIEARS
+174 QGGRRVEIAVEARA
-188 DRLQAYGLTFQE
+188 DRLLAYNLTFQD
-200 LADAVRRFSIDLPA
+200 LADAIRRFSIDLPA
-214 GAIDSAGGTLII
+214 GAIDSESGTFVV
-226 RTRGQAFTEADFAHI
+226 RTRGQAYSQTEFAKI
-241 PIRAG
+241 PIRAAN
-246 RGADVLLGEVAT
+246 GAEVLLGDVAT
-258 IRDGFEEGEKRV
+258 IHDGFEEGDKRV
-270 EFNGHPALFV
+270 EFNGRPALFV
-280 QVMRTGQESAIDI
+280 QVMRTGNESAIDI

-302 TAGARFP
+302 TAATRFP
-309 EGLRLTVWNDESLSI
+309 EGIQLTVWNDESISI
-324 RARLGSLASNT
+324 QARLSSLASNT
-335 LQGGLLVLLLL
+335 LQGGLLVLVLL
-346 GLTLRPKLAFWIAA
+346 GLTMRPQLAFWIAA

-375 LGMTANMMSLFGFF
+375 LGITANMMSLFAFF

-402 GENIFG
+402 GENIYD
-408 KLKSGTLPP
+408 KLRAGALPP
-417 LDAVVVGT
+417 LEAVIEGT
-425 QEVSTPVTFGALTTI
+425 REVSTPVTFGALTTI
-440 VAFVPMLFFQG
+440 VAFVPMMFFQG

-483 KGLAVAERQNAF
+483 KDLNMGASENAF

-504 RLDRFVDGVYRPALD
+504 GLGWFVERVYRPALD
-519 AALKHR
+519 AALRHR
-525 AVVLAAFVAA
+525 ATVLTAFLTA
-535 GLLMSGYCLGG
+535 GLLMAGYCIGG

-559 RITAVL
+559 RISAVL
-565 RLPEDTPVEVTAR
+565 VLPENTPLEVTAR
-578 YVDRISVAL
+578 YVDRITAAL
-587 EQMRKEFQDPGTGE
+587 EQMRREFVDPGTGE

-611 GSTDAR
+611 GGTDAR
-617 GGFRKSAGLVSVEIA
+617 GGFRKSAGQLTVEIT

-638 EPGPRNAV
+638 VTGPRNS
-646 IANRWTELV
+646 ILANRWTELI
-655 GPIPEATFF
+655 GPIPEAQFF
-664 RIFAEQSFEGGQEYA
+664 RVYSEQSFEGGQEYA
-679 DGNLHFELRGPTS
+679 DGNLNFELRGPTS
-692 PRKAE
+692 PKKAE
-697 IAQRMKDLLESFGG
+697 IAQRMKTLLESYGG

-733 AAELGL
+733 AAELGV

-768 VMVRLPRADR
+768 VMVRLPRVDR
-778 ETLHTLD
+778 ERLHTLD
-785 QLRIRTPRGAEVPL
+785 HLRIRTPRGAEVPL
-799 ATVAEVRFAKA
+799 ATVAEVRFTKA
-810 PSFVERNDG
+810 PSFVERNDR
-819 AEVIRIGAQPVDDSV
+819 AEVIRIGAQPADESV
-834 DVLGIARELE
+834 NLISIARELE
-844 PQLLALCLEGENLS
+844 PRLLELCLEGEGLS

-866 EAAESRQRTILGAVG
+866 EAAESRQRTILGAVA
-881 LLLAIYALLAIPLQS
+881 LLVAIYALLAIPLQS
-896 LTQPIFV
+896 LTQPIYV

-912 GALLGHLALGMTPS
+912 GALLGHMALGMTPS
-926 FLSVFGMLALA
+926 FLSIFGMLALA
-937 GISVNNSLVLVDY
+937 GISVSNSLVLVDY
-950 VNQRRAAGVPLLEA
+950 VNQRRAAGSSLIEA

-976 LLTSITTFVGLAPMI
+976 LLTSVTTFVGLAPMI

-1008 GFGILFTTV
+1008 GFGILFTTI

-1023 PCALLFAQDTGNA
+1023 PCALLTAEDLTIACSRIFRTTGP
-1036 LRRIVSGSSALGRH
+1036 V
-1050 LPPPPSPESP
+1050 PSVL